1 MSSINS
7 LVNQK
12 RNKNL
17 IRRTMLAAIAGCLMS
32 VCIAFAGTVDIA
44 TNFFG
49 LVVTVIAKGLLNA
62 ADIVLEP
69 LLEITTMSTA
79 DVSRFVPG
87 FDSGN
92 NIGNFFIQAINI
104 IAYMIAGV
112 LICCHIISYLI
123 NIAHGEKVE
132 SIPKLIW
139 NAVFGIVMVICGKT
153 FLTMIFNEIV
163 APLSSA
169 LTEGVS
175 DAGGT
180 FSFSGVGSDMTGLGE
195 ITSAFDLNS
204 LATLIV
210 VLALMLIIWW
220 NLIKLVLECAER
232 YIICIFTI
240 NLSPLAFA
248 TMASENT
255 KDTARSWLQMFWSQ
269 CVLLILNIWV
279 VGIARTAL
287 NNGLFGAS
295 NTEMVK
301 WGLITYAFLKIAQ
314 RLDDMMQ
321 TAGLKI
327 TRTTGLDP
335 ISEASGVLRSIG
347 NVFGGV
353 ASVAG
358 HVAGVGKNM
367 WDAGKNI
374 GKANGV
380 EPIKSFADFMN
391 GGETSAQDGGY
402 VNNASMADKMKADA
416 VLGKETMYDRAD
428 KMASGALNADS
439 YNTDAYKQVLEDKLR
454 SAGHLD
460 DDAHVESVKIGEDG
474 KLLASAVK
482 RDEKNRVSEKSEFEI
497 GDTQEGLLDVN
508 GAKKYDSMQVAPN
521 GKSVMEEDSAM
532 GKFGL
537 RKVGEDAA
545 GNQIWE
551 AEQSVNMFGDKVK
564 DVTPDA
570 NNKVQFTIPAS
581 EIAKGR
587 KAGDSDAMTAYK
599 HFNANDDNDA
609 FKNSIR
615 DALSAETG
623 SAALNKARENEEEQ
637 AAMATRIGMTDKER
651 LADMMNPDSNADYNS
666 PNAFKAMEDHIKENA
681 QYYPAQAA
689 MLADGGHVTGM
700 HVSDGTDGNPAGSL
714 IVAIGNDQDGKNS
727 QATCTFT
734 RDEEPVPETAETPAA
749 QTNEQPVKDAD
760 AAPAPVNE
768 DAPAPVG
775 EEASAPAP
783 QSADETTAAP
793 ATETAQAPVPQDMD
807 SKVDAPAPVS
817 EEASAPAPQSADE
830 APTAPATETAQAPV
844 PQDVDSKVDAPAPVG
859 EEASAPAPQSVDET
873 ATTPVAETAQT
884 PVPQDIDSEVD
895 APAPVGEEAATPA
908 PQDVGGKADAPV
920 PASENASAPAT
931 QSADGKVAEPT
942 SADGATPASGVT
954 APAPVPAQNP
964 TTNTVNAP
972 VQGAAPVSGGTVPG
986 AANAPKTANVPGM
999 AANNMPA
1006 STAPETAATPAV
1018 NAPAPASTTGT
1029 NAPTSVP
1036 GTTPA
1041 PSTASGQ
1048 SSTAPGSG
1056 TAPTTVRPATGA
1068 GSVSAP
1074 APSASIPTAPV
1085 SGGSAGVAVAAG
1097 VAAGAVAGTAAGQ
1110 AQPVSAP
1117 ASTTVSAPGSAP
1129 TIPTESSA
1137 ASAPTSTTPAT
1148 TTPASAPESGS
1159 GTTNDGA
1166 TAPVVNHEA
1175 SAPTAPIPAT
1185 APASTQES
1193 GETASAPSTA
1203 TTPAT
1208 QITPETASAPSESD
1222 SSSAGGHA
1230 TTPNEGTTH
1239 SESSGTG
1246 SVSDVPGAGGTDT
1259 LGRSDSAPTSTNG
1272 QESGSAPAQGSGGTM
1287 SPATADTASAVPE
1300 SAPAESATTTNV
1312 ATPAPVSD
1320 TGSSEPSGDSG
1331 SSFGNDAGS
1340 SSGSA
1345 PASGES
1351 AHAPSGSGSSG
1362 SGTSVSA
1369 PASSGNTGSSSE
1381 SASSGSAN
1389 DSTDTPTSETGGTS
1403 SETVEAPAADGL
1415 PYAVGETGGS
1425 GYSEGDMPPEP
1436 ETTVETETAAT
1447 EVVQV
1452 EQAAEQQSS
1461 GSAVTE
1467 TVDEAG
1473 SESNTQNSHD
1483 DSENYSGGQNTD
1495 AEDVSE
1501 PDSADEPDTQDETED
1516 TEFDATDD
1524 AAFDVPIADGS
1535 EYYEDKAQTNS
1546 FTAPE
1551 QEMAEPEPVAE
1562 HEHESEPEQL
1572 AEQKRPPIP
1581 EAYMTSQSSVTRLSS
1596 TNGTVESDSLGMFQM
1611 TREEVADNGWTTW
1624 RILQK
1629 VDSDGSVPEY
1639 APFVVH
1645 IKPVWDPATR
1655 TSRPATFDEV
1665 ANKARSIEG
1674 FENVG
1679 PDLDADYRRSQAR
1692 QESRKNSEP
1701 RPYNGHSNGQ
1711 PHFQR
1716 YDDQKRDSHGHGKQD
1731 KKHNPFSGMGDYK
1744 RKR

>member
-1 MSSINS
+1 
-7 LVNQK
+7 
-12 RNKNL
+12 
-17 IRRTMLAAIAGCLMS
+17 MLAAVAGCLMS

-87 FDSGN
+87 FDNGN

-123 NIAHGEKVE
+123 NLAHGEKVE
-132 SIPKLIW
+132 SVPKLIW

-153 FLTMIFNEIV
+153 LLTMIFNEIV

-255 KDTARSWLQMFWSQ
+255 KDTAKSWLQMFWSQ

-428 KMASGALNADS
+428 KMASGALNTDS

-734 RDEEPVPETAETPAA
+734 RDEETASETAETPAA
-749 QTNEQPVKDAD
+749 QTNEQPVKDVD
-760 AAPAPVNE
+760 AAPAPLNE

-775 EEASAPAP
+775 
-783 QSADETTAAP
+783 
-793 ATETAQAPVPQDMD
+793 
-807 SKVDAPAPVS
+807 

-844 PQDVDSKVDAPAPVG
+844 PQDVDSKVDAHAPVG
-859 EEASAPAPQSVDET
+859 EEASAPAPQSVDAT
-873 ATTPVAETAQT
+873 ATTPIAETAQT
-884 PVPQDIDSEVD
+884 PVPQDMDSEVD
-895 APAPVGEEAATPA
+895 APAPVGEEAVTHA
-908 PQDVGGKADAPV
+908 PQDVGDKADAPV

-942 SADGATPASGVT
+942 SAGGATPASGVT
-954 APAPVPAQNP
+954 APAPAPAQNP

-1129 TIPTESSA
+1129 TIPTESGA

-1175 SAPTAPIPAT
+1175 SVPTAPIPAT

-1193 GETASAPSTA
+1193 GE
-1203 TTPAT
+1203 
-1208 QITPETASAPSESD
+1208 IASAPSESG
-1222 SSSAGGHA
+1222 SSRAGGHETA
-1230 TTPNEGTTH
+1230 PNEGTAH
-1239 SESSGTG
+1239 SESSGTD
-1246 SVSDVPGAGGTDT
+1246 SVSNVPGTDGTDT

-1272 QESGSAPAQGSGGTM
+1272 QESGSAPAQGSGGTT
-1287 SPATADTASAVPE
+1287 SPANADTASAAPE

-1351 AHAPSGSGSSG
+1351 ALAPSGSGSSG

-1381 SASSGSAN
+1381 SAPSGSAN
-1389 DSTDTPTSETGGTS
+1389 DGTDTPTSETGGTS
-1403 SETVEAPAADGL
+1403 SEKVEAPAADGL
-1415 PYAVGETGGS
+1415 PYAVGETGGA

-1452 EQAAEQQSS
+1452 EQAAEQQTS

-1495 AEDVSE
+1495 TEDVSE

-1562 HEHESEPEQL
+1562 PEHESEPEQV

-1716 YDDQKRDSHGHGKQD
+1716 YDDQKRDSHDHGKQD
-1731 KKHNPFSGMGDYK
+1731 KRHNPFGGMGDYK

>member
-1 MSSINS
+1 
-7 LVNQK
+7 
-12 RNKNL
+12 
-17 IRRTMLAAIAGCLMS
+17 MLAAVAGCLMS

-623 SAALNKARENEEEQ
+623 SAALNKARENDEEQ

-734 RDEEPVPETAETPAA
+734 RDEETASETAETPAA
-749 QTNEQPVKDAD
+749 QTNEQPVKDVD
-760 AAPAPVNE
+760 AAPAPLNE

-775 EEASAPAP
+775 
-783 QSADETTAAP
+783 
-793 ATETAQAPVPQDMD
+793 
-807 SKVDAPAPVS
+807 

-859 EEASAPAPQSVDET
+859 EEASAPAPQNVDAT
-873 ATTPVAETAQT
+873 ATTPIAETAQT
-884 PVPQDIDSEVD
+884 PVPQDMDSEVD
-895 APAPVGEEAATPA
+895 APAPVGEEAVTHA
-908 PQDVGGKADAPV
+908 PQDVGDKADAPV

-942 SADGATPASGVT
+942 SAGGATPVSGVT
-954 APAPVPAQNP
+954 APAPAPAQNP

-986 AANAPKTANVPGM
+986 TANAPKTANVPGM

-1018 NAPAPASTTGT
+1018 NTPAPASTTGA

-1036 GTTPA
+1036 GTTPT
-1041 PSTASGQ
+1041 PSTTSGQ
-1048 SSTAPGSG
+1048 SSTVPGSG
-1056 TAPTTVRPATGA
+1056 TAPAKAKPTTGA

-1074 APSASIPTAPV
+1074 APSASIPSAPV
-1085 SGGSAGVAVAAG
+1085 SGDSAG
-1097 VAAGAVAGTAAGQ
+1097 VAAGAVAGTATGQ
-1110 AQPVSAP
+1110 AHPVSAP
-1117 ASTTVSAPGSAP
+1117 ASTTVSAPGSVP
-1129 TIPTESSA
+1129 TTPTESGA
-1137 ASAPTSTTPAT
+1137 ASAPASPAPTTPT
-1148 TTPASAPESGS
+1148 HVSAPESSS
-1159 GTTNDGA
+1159 GTTNGGA
-1166 TAPVVNHEA
+1166 TTPVVNHEA

-1246 SVSDVPGAGGTDT
+1246 SVSNVPGAGGTDT
-1259 LGRSDSAPTSTNG
+1259 LGRSDSAPTSING

-1331 SSFGNDAGS
+1331 SSFGNGAGS

>member
-1 MSSINS
+1 
-7 LVNQK
+7 
-12 RNKNL
+12 
-17 IRRTMLAAIAGCLMS
+17 MLAAVAGCLMS

-87 FDSGN
+87 FDNGN

-123 NIAHGEKVE
+123 NLAHGEKVE
-132 SIPKLIW
+132 SVPKLIW

-734 RDEEPVPETAETPAA
+734 RDEETASETAETPAA
-749 QTNEQPVKDAD
+749 QTNEQPVKDVD
-760 AAPAPVNE
+760 AAPAPLNE

-775 EEASAPAP
+775 
-783 QSADETTAAP
+783 
-793 ATETAQAPVPQDMD
+793 
-807 SKVDAPAPVS
+807 

-859 EEASAPAPQSVDET
+859 EEASAPAPQSVDAT
-873 ATTPVAETAQT
+873 ATTPIAETAQT
-884 PVPQDIDSEVD
+884 PVPQDMDSEVD
-895 APAPVGEEAATPA
+895 APAPVGEEAVTHA
-908 PQDVGGKADAPV
+908 PQDVGDKAYAPV

-942 SADGATPASGVT
+942 SAGGATPVSGVT
-954 APAPVPAQNP
+954 APAPAPAQNP

-986 AANAPKTANVPGM
+986 TANAPKTANVPGM

-1018 NAPAPASTTGT
+1018 NTPAPASTTGA

-1036 GTTPA
+1036 GTTPT
-1041 PSTASGQ
+1041 PSTTSGQ
-1048 SSTAPGSG
+1048 SSTVPGSG
-1056 TAPTTVRPATGA
+1056 TAPAKAKPTTGA

-1074 APSASIPTAPV
+1074 APSASIPSAPV
-1085 SGGSAGVAVAAG
+1085 SGDSAG
-1097 VAAGAVAGTAAGQ
+1097 VAAGAVAGTATGQ
-1110 AQPVSAP
+1110 AHPVSAP
-1117 ASTTVSAPGSAP
+1117 ASTTVSAPGSVP
-1129 TIPTESSA
+1129 TTPTESGA
-1137 ASAPTSTTPAT
+1137 ASAPASPAPTTPT
-1148 TTPASAPESGS
+1148 HVSAPESGS
-1159 GTTNDGA
+1159 GTTNGGA

-1246 SVSDVPGAGGTDT
+1246 SVSNVPGAGGTDT

-1331 SSFGNDAGS
+1331 SSFGNGAGS
-1340 SSGSA
+1340 SSDSA

-1389 DSTDTPTSETGGTS
+1389 DGTDTPTSETGGTS

-1495 AEDVSE
+1495 TEDVSE

-1562 HEHESEPEQL
+1562 HEHESEPEQV

>member
-1 MSSINS
+1 
-7 LVNQK
+7 
-12 RNKNL
+12 
-17 IRRTMLAAIAGCLMS
+17 MLAAVAGCLMS

-180 FSFSGVGSDMTGLGE
+180 FSFSSVGSDMTGLGE

-599 HFNANDDNDA
+599 HFNANDDSDA

-749 QTNEQPVKDAD
+749 QTNEQPVKDVD
-760 AAPAPVNE
+760 AAPAPLNE

-775 EEASAPAP
+775 
-783 QSADETTAAP
+783 
-793 ATETAQAPVPQDMD
+793 
-807 SKVDAPAPVS
+807 

-844 PQDVDSKVDAPAPVG
+844 PQDVDSKVDAHAPVG
-859 EEASAPAPQSVDET
+859 EEASAPAPQSVDAT
-873 ATTPVAETAQT
+873 ATTPIAETAQT
-884 PVPQDIDSEVD
+884 PVPQDMDSEVD
-895 APAPVGEEAATPA
+895 APAPVGEEAVTHA
-908 PQDVGGKADAPV
+908 PQDVGDKADAPV

-942 SADGATPASGVT
+942 SAGGATPASGVT
-954 APAPVPAQNP
+954 APAPAPAQNP

-986 AANAPKTANVPGM
+986 TANAPKTANVPGM

-1018 NAPAPASTTGT
+1018 NAPAPGSTTGA

-1048 SSTAPGSG
+1048 SSTVPGSG
-1056 TAPTTVRPATGA
+1056 TAPTTVRPAAGA
-1068 GSVSAP
+1068 GSVSAQ

-1097 VAAGAVAGTAAGQ
+1097 VAAGAVAGTATGQ
-1110 AQPVSAP
+1110 AHPVSAP
-1117 ASTTVSAPGSAP
+1117 ASTTVSAPGSVP
-1129 TIPTESSA
+1129 TTPTESGA
-1137 ASAPTSTTPAT
+1137 ASAPASPAPTTPT
-1148 TTPASAPESGS
+1148 HVSAPESGS
-1159 GTTNDGA
+1159 GTTNGGA

-1230 TTPNEGTTH
+1230 TPNEGTTH

-1246 SVSDVPGAGGTDT
+1246 SVSNVPGAGGTDT

-1331 SSFGNDAGS
+1331 SSFGNGAGS

-1369 PASSGNTGSSSE
+1369 LTSSGNIGSSSE
-1381 SASSGSAN
+1381 SAPSGSVN

-1403 SETVEAPAADGL
+1403 SEKVEAPAADGL

-1436 ETTVETETAAT
+1436 ETTVKTETAAT

-1452 EQAAEQQSS
+1452 EQAAEQQS
-1461 GSAVTE
+1461 GSSTVTE

-1473 SESNTQNSHD
+1473 SESHTQNSHD

-1495 AEDVSE
+1495 TEDVPE
-1501 PDSADEPDTQDETED
+1501 PDSVDEPDTQDETED

-1524 AAFDVPIADGS
+1524 SAFDVPIADGS

-1546 FTAPE
+1546 FTAPA

-1562 HEHESEPEQL
+1562 SEPESEPEQV

-1581 EAYMTSQSSVTRLSS
+1581 EAYMTSRSSVTRLSS

-1701 RPYNGHSNGQ
+1701 RPYNGRSNGQ

>member
-1 MSSINS
+1 
-7 LVNQK
+7 
-12 RNKNL
+12 
-17 IRRTMLAAIAGCLMS
+17 MLAAVAGCLMS

-87 FDSGN
+87 FDNGN

-123 NIAHGEKVE
+123 NLAHGEKVE
-132 SIPKLIW
+132 SVPKLIW

-153 FLTMIFNEIV
+153 LLTMIFNEIV

-255 KDTARSWLQMFWSQ
+255 KDTAKSWLQMFWSQ

-551 AEQSVNMFGDKVK
+551 AEQSVNMFGDKVE

-775 EEASAPAP
+775 EEASAP
-783 QSADETTAAP
+783 
-793 ATETAQAPVPQDMD
+793 V
-807 SKVDAPAPVS
+807 
-817 EEASAPAPQSADE
+817 PQSADE

-895 APAPVGEEAATPA
+895 APAPVGEEAVTHA

-942 SADGATPASGVT
+942 SAGGATPASGLT
-954 APAPVPAQNP
+954 APAPAPAQNP

-986 AANAPKTANVPGM
+986 TANAPKTANVPGM

-1018 NAPAPASTTGT
+1018 NATAPGSTTGA

-1048 SSTAPGSG
+1048 SSTVPGSG
-1056 TAPTTVRPATGA
+1056 TAPTTVRPAAGA
-1068 GSVSAP
+1068 GSVSAQ

-1097 VAAGAVAGTAAGQ
+1097 VAAGAVTGTATGQ
-1110 AQPVSAP
+1110 AHPVSAP
-1117 ASTTVSAPGSAP
+1117 ASTTVSAPGSVP
-1129 TIPTESSA
+1129 TTPTESGA
-1137 ASAPTSTTPAT
+1137 ASAPASPAPTTPT
-1148 TTPASAPESGS
+1148 HVSAPESGS
-1159 GTTNDGA
+1159 GTTNGGA

-1246 SVSDVPGAGGTDT
+1246 SVSNVPG
-1259 LGRSDSAPTSTNG
+1259 
-1272 QESGSAPAQGSGGTM
+1272 
-1287 SPATADTASAVPE
+1287 
-1300 SAPAESATTTNV
+1300 
-1312 ATPAPVSD
+1312 
-1320 TGSSEPSGDSG
+1320 
-1331 SSFGNDAGS
+1331 AGS

-1351 AHAPSGSGSSG
+1351 AHVPSGSGSSG

-1369 PASSGNTGSSSE
+1369 PASSGNTDSSSE

-1436 ETTVETETAAT
+1436 ETTVKTETAAT

-1452 EQAAEQQSS
+1452 EQAAEQQTS

-1473 SESNTQNSHD
+1473 SESHTQNSHD

-1495 AEDVSE
+1495 TEDVSE

-1562 HEHESEPEQL
+1562 HEHESEPEQV

>member
-1 MSSINS
+1 
-7 LVNQK
+7 
-12 RNKNL
+12 
-17 IRRTMLAAIAGCLMS
+17 MLAAVAGCLMS

-153 FLTMIFNEIV
+153 LLTMIFNEIV

-255 KDTARSWLQMFWSQ
+255 KDTAKSWLQMFWSQ

-428 KMASGALNADS
+428 KMASGALNTDS

-793 ATETAQAPVPQDMD
+793 ATETAQTPVPQDMD
-807 SKVDAPAPVS
+807 S
-817 EEASAPAPQSADE
+817 E
-830 APTAPATETAQAPV
+830 
-844 PQDVDSKVDAPAPVG
+844 VDAPAPVG

-1006 STAPETAATPAV
+1006 STAHETAATPAV

-1129 TIPTESSA
+1129 TIPTESGA
-1137 ASAPTSTTPAT
+1137 ASALTSTTPAT

-1175 SAPTAPIPAT
+1175 SVPTAPIPAT

-1193 GETASAPSTA
+1193 GE
-1203 TTPAT
+1203 
-1208 QITPETASAPSESD
+1208 IASAPSESG
-1222 SSSAGGHA
+1222 SSRAGGHETA
-1230 TTPNEGTTH
+1230 PNEGTAH
-1239 SESSGTG
+1239 SESSGTD
-1246 SVSDVPGAGGTDT
+1246 SVSNVPGTDGTDT

-1272 QESGSAPAQGSGGTM
+1272 QESGSAPAQGSGGTT
-1287 SPATADTASAVPE
+1287 SPANADTASAAPE
-1300 SAPAESATTTNV
+1300 SAPAESAATTNV

-1331 SSFGNDAGS
+1331 SSFGNGAGS

-1351 AHAPSGSGSSG
+1351 ALAPSGSGSSG

-1369 PASSGNTGSSSE
+1369 PASSGNTDSSSE
-1381 SASSGSAN
+1381 SAPSGSAN
-1389 DSTDTPTSETGGTS
+1389 DGTDTPTSETGGTS
-1403 SETVEAPAADGL
+1403 SEKVEAPAADGL
-1415 PYAVGETGGS
+1415 PYAVGETGGA

-1436 ETTVETETAAT
+1436 ETTVETETDAT

-1452 EQAAEQQSS
+1452 EQAAEQQTS

-1473 SESNTQNSHD
+1473 SESHTQNSHD

-1495 AEDVSE
+1495 TEDVSE

-1562 HEHESEPEQL
+1562 PEPESEPEQV

-1701 RPYNGHSNGQ
+1701 RPYNGRSNGQ

>member
-17 IRRTMLAAIAGCLMS
+17 IRRTMLAAVAGCLMS

-727 QATCTFT
+727 RATCTFT

-749 QTNEQPVKDAD
+749 QTNEQPVKDVD
-760 AAPAPVNE
+760 AAPAPLNE

-775 EEASAPAP
+775 
-783 QSADETTAAP
+783 
-793 ATETAQAPVPQDMD
+793 
-807 SKVDAPAPVS
+807 

-859 EEASAPAPQSVDET
+859 EEASAPAPQSVDAT
-873 ATTPVAETAQT
+873 ATTPIAETAQT
-884 PVPQDIDSEVD
+884 PVPQDMDSEVD
-895 APAPVGEEAATPA
+895 APAPVGEEAVTHA
-908 PQDVGGKADAPV
+908 PQDVGDKADAPV

-942 SADGATPASGVT
+942 SSGGATPASGVT
-954 APAPVPAQNP
+954 APAPAPAQNP

-986 AANAPKTANVPGM
+986 TANAPKTANVPGM

-1018 NAPAPASTTGT
+1018 NAPAPGSTTGA

-1048 SSTAPGSG
+1048 SSTVPGSG
-1056 TAPTTVRPATGA
+1056 TAPTTVRPAAGA
-1068 GSVSAP
+1068 GSVSAQ

-1097 VAAGAVAGTAAGQ
+1097 VAAGAVAGTATGQ
-1110 AQPVSAP
+1110 AHPVSAP
-1117 ASTTVSAPGSAP
+1117 ASTTVSAPGSVP
-1129 TIPTESSA
+1129 TTPTESGA
-1137 ASAPTSTTPAT
+1137 ASAPASPAPTTPT
-1148 TTPASAPESGS
+1148 HVSAPESGS
-1159 GTTNDGA
+1159 GTTNGGA

-1193 GETASAPSTA
+1193 GETASTPSTA

-1246 SVSDVPGAGGTDT
+1246 SVSNVPGAGGTDT

-1331 SSFGNDAGS
+1331 SSFGNGAGS

-1389 DSTDTPTSETGGTS
+1389 DSTNTPTSETGGTS

-1452 EQAAEQQSS
+1452 EQAAEQQTS

-1473 SESNTQNSHD
+1473 SESHTQNSHD

-1495 AEDVSE
+1495 TEDVSE
-1501 PDSADEPDTQDETED
+1501 PDSADEPDTQDKTED

-1551 QEMAEPEPVAE
+1551 QEIAEPEPVAGPE
-1562 HEHESEPEQL
+1562 PESETEQV

-1679 PDLDADYRRSQAR
+1679 PDLDADYRRSLAR

-1701 RPYNGHSNGQ
+1701 RPYNGRSNGQ
-1711 PHFQR
+1711 PHFQQ

>member
-1 MSSINS
+1 
-7 LVNQK
+7 
-12 RNKNL
+12 
-17 IRRTMLAAIAGCLMS
+17 MLAAVAGCLMS

-153 FLTMIFNEIV
+153 FLAMIFNEIV

-180 FSFSGVGSDMTGLGE
+180 FSFSSVGSDMTGLGE

-327 TRTTGLDP
+327 TGTTGLDP

-734 RDEEPVPETAETPAA
+734 RDEEQVPETAETPAA

-775 EEASAPAP
+775 EEASAP
-783 QSADETTAAP
+783 
-793 ATETAQAPVPQDMD
+793 V
-807 SKVDAPAPVS
+807 
-817 EEASAPAPQSADE
+817 PQSADE

-895 APAPVGEEAATPA
+895 TPAPVGEEAATPA
-908 PQDVGGKADAPV
+908 PQDVGGKANAPV
-920 PASENASAPAT
+920 PASENASAPA
-931 QSADGKVAEPT
+931 
-942 SADGATPASGVT
+942 PA
-954 APAPVPAQNP
+954 PAQNS

-986 AANAPKTANVPGM
+986 TANAPKTANVPGM

-1018 NAPAPASTTGT
+1018 NAPAPASTTGA

-1048 SSTAPGSG
+1048 SSTVPGSG
-1056 TAPTTVRPATGA
+1056 TAPAMVRPAAGA

-1110 AQPVSAP
+1110 AQPVSTP
-1117 ASTTVSAPGSAP
+1117 ASTTVSAPGSTP
-1129 TIPTESSA
+1129 TTPTESGT
-1137 ASAPTSTTPAT
+1137 ASAPASTTPAAPT
-1148 TTPASAPESGS
+1148 HVSAPESGS

-1166 TAPVVNHEA
+1166 TVPVVNHEA
-1175 SAPTAPIPAT
+1175 SVPTAPIHAT

-1193 GETASAPSTA
+1193 GETAPAPSTA
-1203 TTPAT
+1203 TTHAT
-1208 QITPETASAPSESD
+1208 QITPETASAPSESG
-1222 SSSAGGHA
+1222 SSPAGGHA
-1230 TTPNEGTTH
+1230 TAPNEGTTH

-1246 SVSDVPGAGGTDT
+1246 SVSNAPSADGTDT

-1272 QESGSAPAQGSGGTM
+1272 QESGSAPAQGSGGTT
-1287 SPATADTASAVPE
+1287 SPATADTASAAPE
-1300 SAPAESATTTNV
+1300 SAPAESVTTTNV
-1312 ATPAPVSD
+1312 ATLAPASD
-1320 TGSSEPSGDSG
+1320 TGSSEPSGNS
-1331 SSFGNDAGS
+1331 GS
-1340 SSGSA
+1340 SSGNGA
-1345 PASGES
+1345 
-1351 AHAPSGSGSSG
+1351 GSSG

-1369 PASSGNTGSSSE
+1369 PASSGNIGSSSE
-1381 SASSGSAN
+1381 SAPFGSVN
-1389 DSTDTPTSETGGTS
+1389 DSTDTLTSETGGTS
-1403 SETVEAPAADGL
+1403 SEKVEAPAADGL

-1436 ETTVETETAAT
+1436 ETTVKTETAAT

-1452 EQAAEQQSS
+1452 EQAAEQQS
-1461 GSAVTE
+1461 GSSTVTE

-1473 SESNTQNSHD
+1473 SESHTQNSHD
-1483 DSENYSGGQNTD
+1483 DSENYSDGQNTD
-1495 AEDVSE
+1495 TEDVPE
-1501 PDSADEPDTQDETED
+1501 PDSVDEPDTQDETED

-1524 AAFDVPIADGS
+1524 SAFDVPIADGS

-1546 FTAPE
+1546 FTAPA

-1562 HEHESEPEQL
+1562 SEPESEPEQV

-1701 RPYNGHSNGQ
+1701 RPYNGRSNGQ

-1716 YDDQKRDSHGHGKQD
+1716 YDDQKRDSQGHGKQNKRND
-1731 KKHNPFSGMGDYK
+1731 PFSGIDDYK

>member
-1 MSSINS
+1 
-7 LVNQK
+7 
-12 RNKNL
+12 
-17 IRRTMLAAIAGCLMS
+17 MS

-255 KDTARSWLQMFWSQ
+255 KDTVRSWLQMFWSQ

-279 VGIARTAL
+279 VGIARTAM

-301 WGLITYAFLKIAQ
+301 WGLITYAFLRIAQ

-599 HFNANDDNDA
+599 HFNANDDSDA

-749 QTNEQPVKDAD
+749 QTNEQPVKDVD
-760 AAPAPVNE
+760 AAPAPLNE

-775 EEASAPAP
+775 
-783 QSADETTAAP
+783 
-793 ATETAQAPVPQDMD
+793 
-807 SKVDAPAPVS
+807 

-844 PQDVDSKVDAPAPVG
+844 PQDVDSKVDAHAPVG
-859 EEASAPAPQSVDET
+859 EEASAPAPQSVDAT
-873 ATTPVAETAQT
+873 ATTPIAETAQT
-884 PVPQDIDSEVD
+884 SVPQDMDSEVD
-895 APAPVGEEAATPA
+895 APAPVGEEAVTHA
-908 PQDVGGKADAPV
+908 PQDVGDKADAPV

-942 SADGATPASGVT
+942 SAGGATPASGVT
-954 APAPVPAQNP
+954 APAPAPAQNP

-986 AANAPKTANVPGM
+986 VANAPKTANVPGM

-1048 SSTAPGSG
+1048 SSTVPGSG
-1056 TAPTTVRPATGA
+1056 TAPTTVRPAAGA
-1068 GSVSAP
+1068 GSVSAQ

-1097 VAAGAVAGTAAGQ
+1097 VAAGAVAGTATGQ
-1110 AQPVSAP
+1110 AHPVSAP
-1117 ASTTVSAPGSAP
+1117 ASTTVSAPGSVP
-1129 TIPTESSA
+1129 TTPTESGA
-1137 ASAPTSTTPAT
+1137 ASAPASPAPTTPT
-1148 TTPASAPESGS
+1148 HVSAPESGS
-1159 GTTNDGA
+1159 GTTNGGA

-1193 GETASAPSTA
+1193 GEAASAPSTA

-1246 SVSDVPGAGGTDT
+1246 SVSNVPGAGGTDT

-1331 SSFGNDAGS
+1331 SSFGNGAGS

-1369 PASSGNTGSSSE
+1369 LTSSGNTGSSSE

-1389 DSTDTPTSETGGTS
+1389 DSTDTPTSESGGTS

-1452 EQAAEQQSS
+1452 EQAAEQQNS

-1501 PDSADEPDTQDETED
+1501 PDSADEPDMQDETED

-1562 HEHESEPEQL
+1562 HEHESEPEQV

>member
-1 MSSINS
+1 
-7 LVNQK
+7 
-12 RNKNL
+12 
-17 IRRTMLAAIAGCLMS
+17 MLAAVAGCLMS

-62 ADIVLEP
+62 ADIVLKP

-734 RDEEPVPETAETPAA
+734 RDEETASETAETPAA
-749 QTNEQPVKDAD
+749 QTNEQPVKDVD
-760 AAPAPVNE
+760 AAPAPLNE

-775 EEASAPAP
+775 
-783 QSADETTAAP
+783 
-793 ATETAQAPVPQDMD
+793 
-807 SKVDAPAPVS
+807 

-859 EEASAPAPQSVDET
+859 EEASAPAPQSVDAT
-873 ATTPVAETAQT
+873 ATTPIAETAQT
-884 PVPQDIDSEVD
+884 PVPQDMDSEVD
-895 APAPVGEEAATPA
+895 APAPVGEEAVTHA
-908 PQDVGGKADAPV
+908 PQDVGDKADAPV

-942 SADGATPASGVT
+942 SAGGATPASGVT
-954 APAPVPAQNP
+954 APAPAPAQNP

-986 AANAPKTANVPGM
+986 TANAPKTANVPGM

-1018 NAPAPASTTGT
+1018 NAPAPGSTTGA

-1048 SSTAPGSG
+1048 SSTVPGSG
-1056 TAPTTVRPATGA
+1056 TAPTTVRPAAGA
-1068 GSVSAP
+1068 GSVSAQ

-1097 VAAGAVAGTAAGQ
+1097 VAAGAVAGTATGQ
-1110 AQPVSAP
+1110 AHPVSAP
-1117 ASTTVSAPGSAP
+1117 ASTTVSAPGSVP
-1129 TIPTESSA
+1129 TTPTESGA
-1137 ASAPTSTTPAT
+1137 ASAPASPAPTTPT
-1148 TTPASAPESGS
+1148 HVSAPESGS
-1159 GTTNDGA
+1159 GTTNGGA

-1362 SGTSVSA
+1362 SGTSVST

>member
-1 MSSINS
+1 
-7 LVNQK
+7 
-12 RNKNL
+12 
-17 IRRTMLAAIAGCLMS
+17 MLAAVAGCLMS

-749 QTNEQPVKDAD
+749 QTNEQPVKDVD
-760 AAPAPVNE
+760 AAPAPLNE

-775 EEASAPAP
+775 
-783 QSADETTAAP
+783 
-793 ATETAQAPVPQDMD
+793 
-807 SKVDAPAPVS
+807 

-859 EEASAPAPQSVDET
+859 EEASAPAPQSVDAT
-873 ATTPVAETAQT
+873 ATTPIAETAQT
-884 PVPQDIDSEVD
+884 PVPQDMDSEVD
-895 APAPVGEEAATPA
+895 APAPVGEEAVTPA

-931 QSADGKVAEPT
+931 QSTDGKVAEPT
-942 SADGATPASGVT
+942 SAGGATPASGVT
-954 APAPVPAQNP
+954 TPAPAPAQNP

-986 AANAPKTANVPGM
+986 TANAPKTANVPGM

-1018 NAPAPASTTGT
+1018 NTPAPASTTGA

-1048 SSTAPGSG
+1048 SSTVPGSG
-1056 TAPTTVRPATGA
+1056 TAPTTVRPAAGA
-1068 GSVSAP
+1068 GSVSAQ

-1097 VAAGAVAGTAAGQ
+1097 VAAGAVAGTATGQ
-1110 AQPVSAP
+1110 AHPVFAP
-1117 ASTTVSAPGSAP
+1117 ASTTVSAPGSVP
-1129 TIPTESSA
+1129 TTPTESGA
-1137 ASAPTSTTPAT
+1137 ASAPASPAPTTPT
-1148 TTPASAPESGS
+1148 HVSAPESGS
-1159 GTTNDGA
+1159 GTTNGGA

-1246 SVSDVPGAGGTDT
+1246 SVSNVPGAGGTDT

-1596 TNGTVESDSLGMFQM
+1596 TNGTIESDSLGMFQM

>member
-1 MSSINS
+1 
-7 LVNQK
+7 
-12 RNKNL
+12 
-17 IRRTMLAAIAGCLMS
+17 MS

-255 KDTARSWLQMFWSQ
+255 KDTAKSWLQMFWSQ

-295 NTEMVK
+295 NSEMVK

-749 QTNEQPVKDAD
+749 QTNEQPVKDTDA
-760 AAPAPVNE
+760 AAPAPVSE

-783 QSADETTAAP
+783 QSADETAAAP

-807 SKVDAPAPVS
+807 SKVDTPAPVS
-817 EEASAPAPQSADE
+817 
-830 APTAPATETAQAPV
+830 
-844 PQDVDSKVDAPAPVG
+844 

-873 ATTPVAETAQT
+873 ATTPAAETAQA
-884 PVPQDIDSEVD
+884 PVPQDMDSKVD
-895 APAPVGEEAATPA
+895 APTPVGEEAPTPA

-942 SADGATPASGVT
+942 SAGGATPAPGVT
-954 APAPVPAQNP
+954 APTAAPAQNH
-964 TTNTVNAP
+964 TTSTVNAP
-972 VQGAAPVSGGTVPG
+972 VQGTAPVSGGTVPG
-986 AANAPKTANVPGM
+986 TANAPKTANVPGM

-1048 SSTAPGSG
+1048 SSTVPGSG
-1056 TAPTTVRPATGA
+1056 TAPTTVRPAAGA

-1085 SGGSAGVAVAAG
+1085 SGSSAGVAAAAG

-1110 AQPVSAP
+1110 AQPVSTP
-1117 ASTTVSAPGSAP
+1117 ASTTVSAPGSVP
-1129 TIPTESSA
+1129 TTPTESGA
-1137 ASAPTSTTPAT
+1137 ASAPASPVPTTPT
-1148 TTPASAPESGS
+1148 HVSTPESGS
-1159 GTTNDGA
+1159 GTTNGGA

-1193 GETASAPSTA
+1193 GETAPAPSSA

-1208 QITPETASAPSESD
+1208 QITPETASAPSESNAP
-1222 SSSAGGHA
+1222 SAGGDA
-1230 TTPNEGTTH
+1230 TAPNEGTAH

-1246 SVSDVPGAGGTDT
+1246 GVSNVPGADSADT
-1259 LGRSDSAPTSTNG
+1259 LGRSDSAPTSTSG
-1272 QESGSAPAQGSGGTM
+1272 QESSSAPAQGSGGTT
-1287 SPATADTASAVPE
+1287 SPATVDTTSAAPE

-1312 ATPAPVSD
+1312 ATPAPASD
-1320 TGSSEPSGDSG
+1320 TGSSEPSGSSG
-1331 SSFGNDAGS
+1331 SSSDNGAGS

-1369 PASSGNTGSSSE
+1369 PTSSGDTGSSSE
-1381 SASSGSAN
+1381 SAPSGSVN

-1403 SETVEAPAADGL
+1403 SEKVEAPAADGL

-1436 ETTVETETAAT
+1436 ETTVKTETAAT

-1452 EQAAEQQSS
+1452 EQAAEQQS
-1461 GSAVTE
+1461 GSSTVTE

-1473 SESNTQNSHD
+1473 SESHTQNSHD

-1495 AEDVSE
+1495 TEDVPE
-1501 PDSADEPDTQDETED
+1501 PDSVDEPDTQDETED

-1524 AAFDVPIADGS
+1524 SAFDVPIADGS

-1546 FTAPE
+1546 FTAPA

-1562 HEHESEPEQL
+1562 SEPESEPEQV

-1581 EAYMTSQSSVTRLSS
+1581 EAYMTSQSSITRLSS

-1679 PDLDADYRRSQAR
+1679 PDLDADYRMSQAR

-1701 RPYNGHSNGQ
+1701 RPYNGRSNGQ

-1731 KKHNPFSGMGDYK
+1731 KRHNPFSGMGDYN

>member
-1 MSSINS
+1 
-7 LVNQK
+7 
-12 RNKNL
+12 
-17 IRRTMLAAIAGCLMS
+17 MLAAVAGCLMS

-749 QTNEQPVKDAD
+749 QTNEQPVKDVD
-760 AAPAPVNE
+760 AAPAPLNE

-775 EEASAPAP
+775 
-783 QSADETTAAP
+783 
-793 ATETAQAPVPQDMD
+793 
-807 SKVDAPAPVS
+807 

-859 EEASAPAPQSVDET
+859 EEASAPAPQSVDAT
-873 ATTPVAETAQT
+873 ATTPIAETAQT
-884 PVPQDIDSEVD
+884 PVPQDMDSEVD
-895 APAPVGEEAATPA
+895 TPAPVGEEAVTPA

-931 QSADGKVAEPT
+931 QSADGRVAEPT
-942 SADGATPASGVT
+942 SAGGATPASGVT

-986 AANAPKTANVPGM
+986 TANAPKTANVPGM

-1018 NAPAPASTTGT
+1018 NAQAPASTTGA

-1048 SSTAPGSG
+1048 SSTVPGSG
-1056 TAPTTVRPATGA
+1056 TAPTTVRPAAGA

-1074 APSASIPTAPV
+1074 VPSASIPTAPV

-1097 VAAGAVAGTAAGQ
+1097 VAAGAVAGTATGQ
-1110 AQPVSAP
+1110 AHPVSAP
-1117 ASTTVSAPGSAP
+1117 ASTTVSAPGSVP
-1129 TIPTESSA
+1129 TTPTESGA
-1137 ASAPTSTTPAT
+1137 ASAPASPAPTTPT
-1148 TTPASAPESGS
+1148 HVSAPESGS
-1159 GTTNDGA
+1159 GTTNGGA

-1203 TTPAT
+1203 TTSAT

-1230 TTPNEGTTH
+1230 TAPNEGTTH
-1239 SESSGTG
+1239 SESSGTD
-1246 SVSDVPGAGGTDT
+1246 SVSNVPGADGTDT
-1259 LGRSDSAPTSTNG
+1259 LGRSDSASTSTNG

-1331 SSFGNDAGS
+1331 SSFGNGAGS

-1369 PASSGNTGSSSE
+1369 LTSSGNTGSSSE
-1381 SASSGSAN
+1381 SAPSGSAN
-1389 DSTDTPTSETGGTS
+1389 DGTDTPTSETGGTS
-1403 SETVEAPAADGL
+1403 SEKVEAPAADGL
-1415 PYAVGETGGS
+1415 PYAVGETGGA

-1495 AEDVSE
+1495 TEDVSE

-1524 AAFDVPIADGS
+1524 ATFDVPIADGS

-1562 HEHESEPEQL
+1562 HEHESEPEQV

>member
-1 MSSINS
+1 
-7 LVNQK
+7 
-12 RNKNL
+12 
-17 IRRTMLAAIAGCLMS
+17 MS

-255 KDTARSWLQMFWSQ
+255 KDTAKSWLQMFWSQ

-428 KMASGALNADS
+428 KMASGALNTDS

-760 AAPAPVNE
+760 AAPAPLNE

-775 EEASAPAP
+775 
-783 QSADETTAAP
+783 
-793 ATETAQAPVPQDMD
+793 
-807 SKVDAPAPVS
+807 

-859 EEASAPAPQSVDET
+859 EEASAPAPQSVDAT
-873 ATTPVAETAQT
+873 ATTPIAETAQT
-884 PVPQDIDSEVD
+884 PVPQDMDSEVD
-895 APAPVGEEAATPA
+895 APAPVGEEAVTHA
-908 PQDVGGKADAPV
+908 PQDVGDKADAPV

-942 SADGATPASGVT
+942 SAGGATPASGVT
-954 APAPVPAQNP
+954 APAPAPAQNP

-986 AANAPKTANVPGM
+986 TANAPKTANVPGM

-1018 NAPAPASTTGT
+1018 NAPAPGSTTGA

-1048 SSTAPGSG
+1048 SSTVPGSG
-1056 TAPTTVRPATGA
+1056 TAPTTVRPAAGA
-1068 GSVSAP
+1068 GSVSAQ

-1097 VAAGAVAGTAAGQ
+1097 VAAGAVAGTATGQ
-1110 AQPVSAP
+1110 AHPVSAP
-1117 ASTTVSAPGSAP
+1117 ASTTVSAPGSVP
-1129 TIPTESSA
+1129 TTPTESGA
-1137 ASAPTSTTPAT
+1137 ASAPASPAPTTPT
-1148 TTPASAPESGS
+1148 HVSAPESGS
-1159 GTTNDGA
+1159 GTTNGGA

-1246 SVSDVPGAGGTDT
+1246 SVSNVPGAGGTDT

-1331 SSFGNDAGS
+1331 SSFGNGAGS
-1340 SSGSA
+1340 SSDSA

-1351 AHAPSGSGSSG
+1351 AHVPSGSGSSG

-1369 PASSGNTGSSSE
+1369 PASSGNTDSSSE
-1381 SASSGSAN
+1381 SAPSGSAN
-1389 DSTDTPTSETGGTS
+1389 DGTDTPTSETGGTS
-1403 SETVEAPAADGL
+1403 SEKVEAPAADGL
-1415 PYAVGETGGS
+1415 PYAVGETGEA

-1436 ETTVETETAAT
+1436 ETTVKTETDAT

-1452 EQAAEQQSS
+1452 EQAAEQQTS

-1473 SESNTQNSHD
+1473 SESHTQNSHD

-1495 AEDVSE
+1495 TEDVSE

-1546 FTAPE
+1546 FTTPE

-1562 HEHESEPEQL
+1562 PEPESEPEQV

-1701 RPYNGHSNGQ
+1701 RPYNGRSNGQ

>member
-1 MSSINS
+1 
-7 LVNQK
+7 
-12 RNKNL
+12 
-17 IRRTMLAAIAGCLMS
+17 MS

-87 FDSGN
+87 FDNGN

-123 NIAHGEKVE
+123 NLAHGEKVE
-132 SIPKLIW
+132 SVPKLIW

-734 RDEEPVPETAETPAA
+734 RDEETASETAETPAA
-749 QTNEQPVKDAD
+749 QTNEQPVKDVD
-760 AAPAPVNE
+760 AAPAPLNE

-775 EEASAPAP
+775 
-783 QSADETTAAP
+783 
-793 ATETAQAPVPQDMD
+793 
-807 SKVDAPAPVS
+807 

-830 APTAPATETAQAPV
+830 APTAPATETAQ
-844 PQDVDSKVDAPAPVG
+844 
-859 EEASAPAPQSVDET
+859 
-873 ATTPVAETAQT
+873 T
-884 PVPQDIDSEVD
+884 PVPQDMDSEVD
-895 APAPVGEEAATPA
+895 APAPVGEEAVTHA
-908 PQDVGGKADAPV
+908 PQDVGDKAYAPV

-942 SADGATPASGVT
+942 SAGGATPVSGVT
-954 APAPVPAQNP
+954 APAPAPAQNP

-986 AANAPKTANVPGM
+986 TANAPKTANVPGM

-1018 NAPAPASTTGT
+1018 NTPAPASTTGA

-1036 GTTPA
+1036 GTTPT
-1041 PSTASGQ
+1041 PSTTSGQ
-1048 SSTAPGSG
+1048 SSTVPGSG
-1056 TAPTTVRPATGA
+1056 TAPAKAKPTTGA

-1074 APSASIPTAPV
+1074 APSASIPSAPV
-1085 SGGSAGVAVAAG
+1085 SGDSAG
-1097 VAAGAVAGTAAGQ
+1097 VAAGAVAGTATGQ
-1110 AQPVSAP
+1110 AHPVSAP
-1117 ASTTVSAPGSAP
+1117 ASTTVSAPGSVP
-1129 TIPTESSA
+1129 TTPTESGA
-1137 ASAPTSTTPAT
+1137 ASAPASPAPTTPT
-1148 TTPASAPESGS
+1148 HVSAPESGS
-1159 GTTNDGA
+1159 GTTNGGA

-1246 SVSDVPGAGGTDT
+1246 SVSNVPGAGGTDT
-1259 LGRSDSAPTSTNG
+1259 LGRSDSAPTSING

-1331 SSFGNDAGS
+1331 SSFGNGAGS

-1495 AEDVSE
+1495 TEDVSE

-1562 HEHESEPEQL
+1562 HEHESEPEQV

>member
-1 MSSINS
+1 
-7 LVNQK
+7 
-12 RNKNL
+12 
-17 IRRTMLAAIAGCLMS
+17 MLAAVAGCLMS

-599 HFNANDDNDA
+599 HFNANDDSDA

-749 QTNEQPVKDAD
+749 QTNEQPVKDVN
-760 AAPAPVNE
+760 AAPAPLNE

-775 EEASAPAP
+775 
-783 QSADETTAAP
+783 
-793 ATETAQAPVPQDMD
+793 
-807 SKVDAPAPVS
+807 

-844 PQDVDSKVDAPAPVG
+844 PQDVDSKVDAHAPVG
-859 EEASAPAPQSVDET
+859 EEASAPAPQSVDAT
-873 ATTPVAETAQT
+873 ATTPIAETAQT
-884 PVPQDIDSEVD
+884 PVPQDMDSEVD
-895 APAPVGEEAATPA
+895 APAPVGEEAVTHA
-908 PQDVGGKADAPV
+908 PQDVGDKADAPV

-942 SADGATPASGVT
+942 SAGGATPASGVT
-954 APAPVPAQNP
+954 APAPAPAQNP

-986 AANAPKTANVPGM
+986 TANAPKTANVPGM

-1018 NAPAPASTTGT
+1018 NAPAPGSTTGA

-1048 SSTAPGSG
+1048 SSTVPGSG
-1056 TAPTTVRPATGA
+1056 TAPTTVRPAAGA
-1068 GSVSAP
+1068 GSVSAQ

-1097 VAAGAVAGTAAGQ
+1097 VAAGAVAGTATGQ
-1110 AQPVSAP
+1110 AHPVSAP
-1117 ASTTVSAPGSAP
+1117 ASTTVSAPGSVP
-1129 TIPTESSA
+1129 TTPTESGA
-1137 ASAPTSTTPAT
+1137 ASAPASPAPTTPT
-1148 TTPASAPESGS
+1148 HVSAPESGS
-1159 GTTNDGA
+1159 GTTNGGA

-1246 SVSDVPGAGGTDT
+1246 SVSNVPGAGGTDT

-1331 SSFGNDAGS
+1331 SSFGNGAGS

-1369 PASSGNTGSSSE
+1369 LTSSGNIGSSSE
-1381 SASSGSAN
+1381 SAPSGSVN

-1403 SETVEAPAADGL
+1403 SEKVEAPAADGL

-1436 ETTVETETAAT
+1436 ETTVKTETAAT

-1452 EQAAEQQSS
+1452 EQAAEQQS
-1461 GSAVTE
+1461 GSSTVTE

-1473 SESNTQNSHD
+1473 SESHTQNSHD
-1483 DSENYSGGQNTD
+1483 DSENYSDGQNTD
-1495 AEDVSE
+1495 TEDVPE

-1562 HEHESEPEQL
+1562 PEPESEPEQV

-1701 RPYNGHSNGQ
+1701 RPYNGRSNGQ

>member
-1 MSSINS
+1 
-7 LVNQK
+7 
-12 RNKNL
+12 
-17 IRRTMLAAIAGCLMS
+17 MLAAVAGCLMS

-139 NAVFGIVMVICGKT
+139 NAVFSIVMVICGKT

-734 RDEEPVPETAETPAA
+734 RDEETASETAETPAA
-749 QTNEQPVKDAD
+749 QTNEQPVKDVD
-760 AAPAPVNE
+760 AAPAPLNE

-775 EEASAPAP
+775 
-783 QSADETTAAP
+783 
-793 ATETAQAPVPQDMD
+793 
-807 SKVDAPAPVS
+807 

-859 EEASAPAPQSVDET
+859 EEASAPAPQSVDAT
-873 ATTPVAETAQT
+873 ATTPIAETAQT
-884 PVPQDIDSEVD
+884 PVPQDMDSEVD
-895 APAPVGEEAATPA
+895 APAPVGEEAVTHA
-908 PQDVGGKADAPV
+908 PQDVGDKAYAPV

-942 SADGATPASGVT
+942 SAGGATPVSGVT
-954 APAPVPAQNP
+954 APAPAPAQNP

-986 AANAPKTANVPGM
+986 TANAPKTANVPGM

-1018 NAPAPASTTGT
+1018 NTPAPASTTGA

-1036 GTTPA
+1036 GTTPT
-1041 PSTASGQ
+1041 PSTTSGQ
-1048 SSTAPGSG
+1048 SSTVPGSG
-1056 TAPTTVRPATGA
+1056 TAPAKAKPTTGA

-1074 APSASIPTAPV
+1074 APSASIPSAPV
-1085 SGGSAGVAVAAG
+1085 SGDSAG
-1097 VAAGAVAGTAAGQ
+1097 VAAGAVAGTATGQ
-1110 AQPVSAP
+1110 AHPVSAP
-1117 ASTTVSAPGSAP
+1117 ASTTVSAPGSVP
-1129 TIPTESSA
+1129 TTPTESGA
-1137 ASAPTSTTPAT
+1137 ASAPASPAPTTPT
-1148 TTPASAPESGS
+1148 HVSAPESGS
-1159 GTTNDGA
+1159 GTTNGGA

-1246 SVSDVPGAGGTDT
+1246 SVSNVPGAGGTDT
-1259 LGRSDSAPTSTNG
+1259 LGRSDSAPTSING

-1331 SSFGNDAGS
+1331 SSFGNGAGS

-1562 HEHESEPEQL
+1562 HEHESEPEQV

-1701 RPYNGHSNGQ
+1701 RPYNGRSNGQ

-1716 YDDQKRDSHGHGKQD
+1716 YDDQKRDSQGHGKQN
-1731 KKHNPFSGMGDYK
+1731 KRNNPFSGMDDYK

>member
-1 MSSINS
+1 
-7 LVNQK
+7 
-12 RNKNL
+12 
-17 IRRTMLAAIAGCLMS
+17 MLAAVAGCLMS

-123 NIAHGEKVE
+123 NLAHGEKVE
-132 SIPKLIW
+132 SVPKLIW

-153 FLTMIFNEIV
+153 LLTMIFNEIV

-255 KDTARSWLQMFWSQ
+255 KDTAKSWLQMFWSQ

-347 NVFGGV
+347 NVFGCV

-374 GKANGV
+374 GKANGI

-760 AAPAPVNE
+760 AAPAPLNE
-768 DAPAPVG
+768 DASAPVG
-775 EEASAPAP
+775 EEASAPAL
-783 QSADETTAAP
+783 QSADET
-793 ATETAQAPVPQDMD
+793 
-807 SKVDAPAPVS
+807 
-817 EEASAPAPQSADE
+817 
-830 APTAPATETAQAPV
+830 PTAPATETAQAPV
-844 PQDVDSKVDAPAPVG
+844 PQDVDSKGDAPAPVG

-895 APAPVGEEAATPA
+895 APAPVGEEAATHA

-1129 TIPTESSA
+1129 TIPTESGA

-1175 SAPTAPIPAT
+1175 SVPTAPIPAT

-1193 GETASAPSTA
+1193 GE
-1203 TTPAT
+1203 
-1208 QITPETASAPSESD
+1208 IASAPSESG
-1222 SSSAGGHA
+1222 SSRAGGHETA
-1230 TTPNEGTTH
+1230 PNEGTAH
-1239 SESSGTG
+1239 SESSGTD
-1246 SVSDVPGAGGTDT
+1246 SVSNVPGTDGTDT

-1272 QESGSAPAQGSGGTM
+1272 QESGSAPAQGSGGTT
-1287 SPATADTASAVPE
+1287 SPANADTASAAPE
-1300 SAPAESATTTNV
+1300 SAPAESAATTNV

-1331 SSFGNDAGS
+1331 SSFGNGAGS

-1351 AHAPSGSGSSG
+1351 ALAPSGSGSSG

-1369 PASSGNTGSSSE
+1369 PASSGNTDSSSE
-1381 SASSGSAN
+1381 SAPSGSAN
-1389 DSTDTPTSETGGTS
+1389 DGTDTPTSETGGTS
-1403 SETVEAPAADGL
+1403 SEKVEAPAADGL
-1415 PYAVGETGGS
+1415 PYAVGETGGA
-1425 GYSEGDMPPEP
+1425 GYSEGNMPPEP
-1436 ETTVETETAAT
+1436 ETTVETETDAT

-1452 EQAAEQQSS
+1452 EQAAEQQTS

-1473 SESNTQNSHD
+1473 SESHTQNSHD

-1495 AEDVSE
+1495 TEDVSE

-1562 HEHESEPEQL
+1562 PEPESEPEQV

-1701 RPYNGHSNGQ
+1701 RPYNGRSNGQ

>member
-1 MSSINS
+1 
-7 LVNQK
+7 
-12 RNKNL
+12 
-17 IRRTMLAAIAGCLMS
+17 MLAAVAGCLMS

-749 QTNEQPVKDAD
+749 QTNEQPVKDVD
-760 AAPAPVNE
+760 AAPAPLNE

-775 EEASAPAP
+775 
-783 QSADETTAAP
+783 
-793 ATETAQAPVPQDMD
+793 
-807 SKVDAPAPVS
+807 

-859 EEASAPAPQSVDET
+859 EEASAPAPQSVDAT
-873 ATTPVAETAQT
+873 ATTPIAETAQT
-884 PVPQDIDSEVD
+884 PVPQDMDSEVD
-895 APAPVGEEAATPA
+895 APAPVGEEAVTHA
-908 PQDVGGKADAPV
+908 PQDVGDKADAPV

-931 QSADGKVAEPT
+931 QSADGKAAEPT
-942 SADGATPASGVT
+942 SAGGATPASGVT
-954 APAPVPAQNP
+954 APAPAPAQNP

-986 AANAPKTANVPGM
+986 TANPPKTANVPGM

-1018 NAPAPASTTGT
+1018 NAPAPGSTTGA

-1048 SSTAPGSG
+1048 SSTVPGSG
-1056 TAPTTVRPATGA
+1056 TAPTTVRPAAGA
-1068 GSVSAP
+1068 GSVSAQ

-1097 VAAGAVAGTAAGQ
+1097 VAAGAVAGTATGQ
-1110 AQPVSAP
+1110 AHPVSAP
-1117 ASTTVSAPGSAP
+1117 ASTTVSAPGSVP
-1129 TIPTESSA
+1129 TTPTESGA
-1137 ASAPTSTTPAT
+1137 ASAPASPAPTTPT
-1148 TTPASAPESGS
+1148 HVSAPESGS
-1159 GTTNDGA
+1159 GTTNGGA

>member
-1 MSSINS
+1 
-7 LVNQK
+7 
-12 RNKNL
+12 
-17 IRRTMLAAIAGCLMS
+17 MLAAVAGCLMS

-232 YIICIFTI
+232 YIICIFTV

-321 TAGLKI
+321 IAGLKI

-599 HFNANDDNDA
+599 HFNANDDSDA

-775 EEASAPAP
+775 
-783 QSADETTAAP
+783 
-793 ATETAQAPVPQDMD
+793 
-807 SKVDAPAPVS
+807 

-1129 TIPTESSA
+1129 TIPTESGA

-1175 SAPTAPIPAT
+1175 SVPTAPIPAT

-1193 GETASAPSTA
+1193 GE
-1203 TTPAT
+1203 
-1208 QITPETASAPSESD
+1208 IASAPSESG
-1222 SSSAGGHA
+1222 SSRAGGHETA
-1230 TTPNEGTTH
+1230 PNEGTAH
-1239 SESSGTG
+1239 SESSGTD
-1246 SVSDVPGAGGTDT
+1246 SVSNVPGTDGTDT

-1272 QESGSAPAQGSGGTM
+1272 QESGSAPAQGSGGTT
-1287 SPATADTASAVPE
+1287 SPANADTASAAPE
-1300 SAPAESATTTNV
+1300 SAPAESAATTNV

-1331 SSFGNDAGS
+1331 SSFGNGAGS

-1351 AHAPSGSGSSG
+1351 ALAPSGSGSSG

-1369 PASSGNTGSSSE
+1369 PASSGNTDSSSE
-1381 SASSGSAN
+1381 SAPSGSAN
-1389 DSTDTPTSETGGTS
+1389 DGTDTPTSETGGTS
-1403 SETVEAPAADGL
+1403 SEKVEAPAADGL
-1415 PYAVGETGGS
+1415 PYAVGETGGA
-1425 GYSEGDMPPEP
+1425 GYSEGNMPPEP
-1436 ETTVETETAAT
+1436 ETTVETETDAT

-1452 EQAAEQQSS
+1452 EQAAEQQTS

-1473 SESNTQNSHD
+1473 SESHTQNSHD

-1495 AEDVSE
+1495 TEDVSE

-1562 HEHESEPEQL
+1562 PEPESEPEQV

-1692 QESRKNSEP
+1692 QEFRKNSEP
-1701 RPYNGHSNGQ
+1701 RPYDGHSNGQ

-1731 KKHNPFSGMGDYK
+1731 KKHNPFSGMDDYK

>member
-1 MSSINS
+1 
-7 LVNQK
+7 
-12 RNKNL
+12 
-17 IRRTMLAAIAGCLMS
+17 MLAAVAGCLMS

-87 FDSGN
+87 FDNGN

-123 NIAHGEKVE
+123 NLAHGEKVE
-132 SIPKLIW
+132 SVPKLIW

-153 FLTMIFNEIV
+153 LLTMIFNEIV

-416 VLGKETMYDRAD
+416 VLGKETVYDRAD

-749 QTNEQPVKDAD
+749 QTNEQPVKDVD
-760 AAPAPVNE
+760 AAPAPLNE

-775 EEASAPAP
+775 
-783 QSADETTAAP
+783 
-793 ATETAQAPVPQDMD
+793 
-807 SKVDAPAPVS
+807 

-859 EEASAPAPQSVDET
+859 EEASAPAPQSVDAT
-873 ATTPVAETAQT
+873 ATTPIAETAQT
-884 PVPQDIDSEVD
+884 PVPQDMDSEVD
-895 APAPVGEEAATPA
+895 TPAPVGEEAVTPA

-931 QSADGKVAEPT
+931 QSADGRVAEPT
-942 SADGATPASGVT
+942 SAGGATPASGVT

-986 AANAPKTANVPGM
+986 TANAPKTANVPGM

-1018 NAPAPASTTGT
+1018 NAQEPASTTGA

-1048 SSTAPGSG
+1048 SSTVPGSG
-1056 TAPTTVRPATGA
+1056 TAPTTVRPAAGA

-1074 APSASIPTAPV
+1074 VPSASIPTAPV

-1097 VAAGAVAGTAAGQ
+1097 VAAGAVAGTATGQ
-1110 AQPVSAP
+1110 AHPVSAP
-1117 ASTTVSAPGSAP
+1117 ASTTVSAPGSVP
-1129 TIPTESSA
+1129 TTPTESGA
-1137 ASAPTSTTPAT
+1137 ASAPASPAPTTPT
-1148 TTPASAPESGS
+1148 HVSAPESGS
-1159 GTTNDGA
+1159 GTTNGGA
-1166 TAPVVNHEA
+1166 TVPVVNHEA
-1175 SAPTAPIPAT
+1175 SALTAPIPAT

-1246 SVSDVPGAGGTDT
+1246 SVSNVPGAGGTDT

-1331 SSFGNDAGS
+1331 SSFGNGAGS

-1369 PASSGNTGSSSE
+1369 PASSGNTDSSSE

-1436 ETTVETETAAT
+1436 ETTVKTETAAT

-1452 EQAAEQQSS
+1452 EQAAEQQTS

-1473 SESNTQNSHD
+1473 SESHTQNSHD

-1495 AEDVSE
+1495 TEDVSK

-1562 HEHESEPEQL
+1562 HEHESEPEQV

>member
-1 MSSINS
+1 
-7 LVNQK
+7 
-12 RNKNL
+12 
-17 IRRTMLAAIAGCLMS
+17 MLAAVAGCLMS

-123 NIAHGEKVE
+123 NLAHGEKVE

-180 FSFSGVGSDMTGLGE
+180 FSFSSVGSDMTGLGE

-374 GKANGV
+374 GKANGI

-749 QTNEQPVKDAD
+749 QTNEQPVKDTD
-760 AAPAPVNE
+760 TAAPAPVSEDAPAPVDEEASAPAPQNVDE
-768 DAPAPVG
+768 TATTPAAETAQTPVPQDMDSKGDAPAPVG
-775 EEASAPAP
+775 EETVTSAP
-783 QSADETTAAP
+783 QSVDETATTPAA
-793 ATETAQAPVPQDMD
+793 ETAQAPVPQDMD
-807 SKVDAPAPVS
+807 SKVDAP
-817 EEASAPAPQSADE
+817 
-830 APTAPATETAQAPV
+830 T
-844 PQDVDSKVDAPAPVG
+844 PVG
-859 EEASAPAPQSVDET
+859 EEAP
-873 ATTPVAETAQT
+873 
-884 PVPQDIDSEVD
+884 
-895 APAPVGEEAATPA
+895 TPA

-942 SADGATPASGVT
+942 SAGGATPAPGVT
-954 APAPVPAQNP
+954 APTAAPAQNP
-964 TTNTVNAP
+964 TTSTVNAP
-972 VQGAAPVSGGTVPG
+972 VQGTAPVSGGTVPG
-986 AANAPKTANVPGM
+986 TANTPKTANVPGM

-1048 SSTAPGSG
+1048 SSTVPGSG
-1056 TAPTTVRPATGA
+1056 TAPTTVRPAAGA

-1110 AQPVSAP
+1110 AQPVSTP
-1117 ASTTVSAPGSAP
+1117 ASTTVSAP
-1129 TIPTESSA
+1129 
-1137 ASAPTSTTPAT
+1137 
-1148 TTPASAPESGS
+1148 
-1159 GTTNDGA
+1159 
-1166 TAPVVNHEA
+1166 
-1175 SAPTAPIPAT
+1175 
-1185 APASTQES
+1185 
-1193 GETASAPSTA
+1193 
-1203 TTPAT
+1203 
-1208 QITPETASAPSESD
+1208 
-1222 SSSAGGHA
+1222 
-1230 TTPNEGTTH
+1230 
-1239 SESSGTG
+1239 
-1246 SVSDVPGAGGTDT
+1246 
-1259 LGRSDSAPTSTNG
+1259 
-1272 QESGSAPAQGSGGTM
+1272 
-1287 SPATADTASAVPE
+1287 
-1300 SAPAESATTTNV
+1300 
-1312 ATPAPVSD
+1312 
-1320 TGSSEPSGDSG
+1320 
-1331 SSFGNDAGS
+1331 
-1340 SSGSA
+1340 GSA

-1369 PASSGNTGSSSE
+1369 PTSSGDTGSSSE
-1381 SASSGSAN
+1381 SAPSGSVN
-1389 DSTDTPTSETGGTS
+1389 DSTDTPTSETAGTS
-1403 SETVEAPAADGL
+1403 SEKVEAPAADGL

-1452 EQAAEQQSS
+1452 EQAAEQQSG
-1461 GSAVTE
+1461 GSTVTE

-1483 DSENYSGGQNTD
+1483 DSESYSGGQNTD
-1495 AEDVSE
+1495 TEDVSE

-1551 QEMAEPEPVAE
+1551 QEMAEPEPVTE
-1562 HEHESEPEQL
+1562 HEPESEPEQV

-1701 RPYNGHSNGQ
+1701 RPYNGHSNVQ

-1731 KKHNPFSGMGDYK
+1731 KRHNPFSGMGDYK
-1744 RKR
+1744 RRR

>member
-1 MSSINS
+1 
-7 LVNQK
+7 
-12 RNKNL
+12 
-17 IRRTMLAAIAGCLMS
+17 MS

-180 FSFSGVGSDMTGLGE
+180 FSFSSVGSDMTGLGE

-314 RLDDMMQ
+314 HLDDMMQ

-454 SAGHLD
+454 SAGYLD

-734 RDEEPVPETAETPAA
+734 RDEEQVPETAETPAA

-775 EEASAPAP
+775 EEASAP
-783 QSADETTAAP
+783 
-793 ATETAQAPVPQDMD
+793 V
-807 SKVDAPAPVS
+807 
-817 EEASAPAPQSADE
+817 PQSADE

-931 QSADGKVAEPT
+931 QSADGKVAELT
-942 SADGATPASGVT
+942 SAGGATPASGVT
-954 APAPVPAQNP
+954 APAPAPAQNS

-986 AANAPKTANVPGM
+986 TANAPKTANVPGM

-1018 NAPAPASTTGT
+1018 NAPAPASTTGA

-1048 SSTAPGSG
+1048 SSTVPGSG
-1056 TAPTTVRPATGA
+1056 T
-1068 GSVSAP
+1068 

-1110 AQPVSAP
+1110 AQPVSTP
-1117 ASTTVSAPGSAP
+1117 ASTTVSAPGSTP
-1129 TIPTESSA
+1129 TTPTESGT
-1137 ASAPTSTTPAT
+1137 ASAPASTTPAAPT
-1148 TTPASAPESGS
+1148 HVSAPESGS

-1166 TAPVVNHEA
+1166 TVPVVNHEA
-1175 SAPTAPIPAT
+1175 SVPTAPIHAT

-1193 GETASAPSTA
+1193 GETAPAPSTA
-1203 TTPAT
+1203 TTHAT
-1208 QITPETASAPSESD
+1208 QITPETASAPSESG
-1222 SSSAGGHA
+1222 SSPAGGHA
-1230 TTPNEGTTH
+1230 TAPNEGTTH

-1246 SVSDVPGAGGTDT
+1246 SVSNAPSADGTDT

-1272 QESGSAPAQGSGGTM
+1272 QESGSAPAQGSGGTT
-1287 SPATADTASAVPE
+1287 SPATADTASAAPE
-1300 SAPAESATTTNV
+1300 SAPAESVTTTNV
-1312 ATPAPVSD
+1312 ATLAPASD
-1320 TGSSEPSGDSG
+1320 TGSSEPSGNS
-1331 SSFGNDAGS
+1331 GS
-1340 SSGSA
+1340 SSGNGA
-1345 PASGES
+1345 
-1351 AHAPSGSGSSG
+1351 GSSG

-1369 PASSGNTGSSSE
+1369 PASSGNIGSSSE
-1381 SASSGSAN
+1381 SAPFGSVN

-1403 SETVEAPAADGL
+1403 SEKVEAPAADGL

-1436 ETTVETETAAT
+1436 ETTVKTETAAT

-1452 EQAAEQQSS
+1452 EQAAEQQS
-1461 GSAVTE
+1461 GSSTVTE

-1473 SESNTQNSHD
+1473 SESHTQNSHD

-1495 AEDVSE
+1495 TEDVPE
-1501 PDSADEPDTQDETED
+1501 PDSVDEPDTQDETED

-1524 AAFDVPIADGS
+1524 SAFDVPIADGS

-1546 FTAPE
+1546 FTAPA

-1562 HEHESEPEQL
+1562 SEPESEPEQV

-1581 EAYMTSQSSVTRLSS
+1581 EAYMTSRSSVTRLSS

-1701 RPYNGHSNGQ
+1701 RPYNGRSNGQ

-1716 YDDQKRDSHGHGKQD
+1716 YDDQKRDSQGHGKQNKRND
-1731 KKHNPFSGMGDYK
+1731 PFSGIDDYK

>member
-749 QTNEQPVKDAD
+749 QTNEQPVKDVD
-760 AAPAPVNE
+760 AAPAPLNE

-775 EEASAPAP
+775 
-783 QSADETTAAP
+783 
-793 ATETAQAPVPQDMD
+793 
-807 SKVDAPAPVS
+807 

-844 PQDVDSKVDAPAPVG
+844 PQDVDSKVDAPAPVD
-859 EEASAPAPQSVDET
+859 EEASAPAPQSVDAT
-873 ATTPVAETAQT
+873 ATTPIAETAQT
-884 PVPQDIDSEVD
+884 PVPQDMDSEVD
-895 APAPVGEEAATPA
+895 APAPVGEEAVTPA

-931 QSADGKVAEPT
+931 QSTDGKVAEPT
-942 SADGATPASGVT
+942 SAGGVTPASGVT
-954 APAPVPAQNP
+954 TPAPAPAQNP

-986 AANAPKTANVPGM
+986 TANAPKTANVPGM

-1018 NAPAPASTTGT
+1018 NTPAPASTTGA

-1036 GTTPA
+1036 GTTPT
-1041 PSTASGQ
+1041 PSTTSGQ
-1048 SSTAPGSG
+1048 SSTVPGSG
-1056 TAPTTVRPATGA
+1056 TAPAKAKPTTGA

-1074 APSASIPTAPV
+1074 APSASIPSAPV
-1085 SGGSAGVAVAAG
+1085 SGDSAG
-1097 VAAGAVAGTAAGQ
+1097 VAAGAVAGTATGQ
-1110 AQPVSAP
+1110 AHPVSAP
-1117 ASTTVSAPGSAP
+1117 ASTTVSAPGSVP
-1129 TIPTESSA
+1129 TTPTESGA
-1137 ASAPTSTTPAT
+1137 ASAPASPAPTTPT
-1148 TTPASAPESGS
+1148 HVSAPESGS
-1159 GTTNDGA
+1159 GTTNGGA

-1193 GETASAPSTA
+1193 G
-1203 TTPAT
+1203 
-1208 QITPETASAPSESD
+1208 
-1222 SSSAGGHA
+1222 
-1230 TTPNEGTTH
+1230 
-1239 SESSGTG
+1239 
-1246 SVSDVPGAGGTDT
+1246 
-1259 LGRSDSAPTSTNG
+1259 
-1272 QESGSAPAQGSGGTM
+1272 SAPAQGGGGTT
-1287 SPATADTASAVPE
+1287 SPATADTASAAPE

-1331 SSFGNDAGS
+1331 SSSGNSAGS

-1369 PASSGNTGSSSE
+1369 LTSSGNTGSSSE

-1389 DSTDTPTSETGGTS
+1389 DSTNTPTSETGGTS

-1562 HEHESEPEQL
+1562 HEHESEPEQV

-1701 RPYNGHSNGQ
+1701 RPYNGRSNGQ

-1716 YDDQKRDSHGHGKQD
+1716 YDDQKRDSQGHGKQN
-1731 KKHNPFSGMGDYK
+1731 KRNNPFSGMDDYK

>member
-1 MSSINS
+1 
-7 LVNQK
+7 
-12 RNKNL
+12 
-17 IRRTMLAAIAGCLMS
+17 MLAAVAGCLMS

-123 NIAHGEKVE
+123 NLAHGEKVE

-454 SAGHLD
+454 SAGHID

-537 RKVGEDAA
+537 RKVGEDAV

-599 HFNANDDNDA
+599 HFNANDDSDA

-734 RDEEPVPETAETPAA
+734 RDEEPVPETAETPAV

-760 AAPAPVNE
+760 AAPAPLNE

-783 QSADETTAAP
+783 QSADE
-793 ATETAQAPVPQDMD
+793 
-807 SKVDAPAPVS
+807 
-817 EEASAPAPQSADE
+817 
-830 APTAPATETAQAPV
+830 APTASATETAQAPV

-884 PVPQDIDSEVD
+884 PVPQDMDSEVD
-895 APAPVGEEAATPA
+895 APAPIGEKAATPA
-908 PQDVGGKADAPV
+908 PQDVGDKADAPV

-931 QSADGKVAEPT
+931 QSADGKVAEPA
-942 SADGATPASGVT
+942 SAGGTTPASGAT
-954 APAPVPAQNP
+954 APTPAPAQNS

-986 AANAPKTANVPGM
+986 TANAPKTANVPGT

-1018 NAPAPASTTGT
+1018 NAPAPASTTGA

-1036 GTTPA
+1036 GTSPA

-1048 SSTAPGSG
+1048 SSTVPGSG
-1056 TAPTTVRPATGA
+1056 TAPTTVRPAAGA
-1068 GSVSAP
+1068 GSVSTP

-1110 AQPVSAP
+1110 AQHVSTP

-1129 TIPTESSA
+1129 TIPTESGA
-1137 ASAPTSTTPAT
+1137 ASAPTS

-1175 SAPTAPIPAT
+1175 SVPTVPIPAT

-1193 GETASAPSTA
+1193 GEIASAPSTA

-1208 QITPETASAPSESD
+1208 QITPETASAPSESG
-1222 SSSAGGHA
+1222 SSPAGGHETA
-1230 TTPNEGTTH
+1230 PNEGTAH
-1239 SESSGTG
+1239 SESSGTD
-1246 SVSDVPGAGGTDT
+1246 SVSNVPGAGGTDT
-1259 LGRSDSAPTSTNG
+1259 LGRSDSAPTSING

-1331 SSFGNDAGS
+1331 SSFGNGAGS

-1351 AHAPSGSGSSG
+1351 AHAPSGSGSSE

-1473 SESNTQNSHD
+1473 SESHTQNSHD

-1495 AEDVSE
+1495 TEDVSE

-1562 HEHESEPEQL
+1562 HEHESEPEQV

-1701 RPYNGHSNGQ
+1701 RPYNGRSNGQ

-1716 YDDQKRDSHGHGKQD
+1716 YDDQKRDSQGHGKQN
-1731 KKHNPFSGMGDYK
+1731 KRNNPFSGIDDYK

>member
-1 MSSINS
+1 
-7 LVNQK
+7 
-12 RNKNL
+12 
-17 IRRTMLAAIAGCLMS
+17 MLAAIAGCLMS

-62 ADIVLEP
+62 ADIVLKP

-734 RDEEPVPETAETPAA
+734 RDEETASETAETPAA
-749 QTNEQPVKDAD
+749 QTNEQPVKDVD
-760 AAPAPVNE
+760 AAPAPLNE

-775 EEASAPAP
+775 
-783 QSADETTAAP
+783 
-793 ATETAQAPVPQDMD
+793 
-807 SKVDAPAPVS
+807 

-844 PQDVDSKVDAPAPVG
+844 PQDVDSKVDAHAPVG
-859 EEASAPAPQSVDET
+859 EEASAPAPQSVDAT

-884 PVPQDIDSEVD
+884 PVPQDMDSEVD
-895 APAPVGEEAATPA
+895 APASIGEKAATPA
-908 PQDVGGKADAPV
+908 PQDVGDKADAPV

-942 SADGATPASGVT
+942 SAGGATPAPGVT
-954 APAPVPAQNP
+954 APTAAPAQNP

-972 VQGAAPVSGGTVPG
+972 VQGTAPVSGGTVPG

-1129 TIPTESSA
+1129 TIPTESGA

-1175 SAPTAPIPAT
+1175 SVPTAPIPAT

-1193 GETASAPSTA
+1193 GEIASAPSTA

-1208 QITPETASAPSESD
+1208 QITLETASAPSESG
-1222 SSSAGGHA
+1222 SSRAGGHETA
-1230 TTPNEGTTH
+1230 PNEGTAH
-1239 SESSGTG
+1239 SESSGTD
-1246 SVSDVPGAGGTDT
+1246 SVSNVPGTDGTDT

-1272 QESGSAPAQGSGGTM
+1272 QESGSAPVQGSSGGTT
-1287 SPATADTASAVPE
+1287 SPATADTTSAAPE
-1300 SAPAESATTTNV
+1300 FAPAESATTTNV

-1331 SSFGNDAGS
+1331 SGSGNGAGS

-1369 PASSGNTGSSSE
+1369 PTSSGNTGSSSE
-1381 SASSGSAN
+1381 SAPSGSAN
-1389 DSTDTPTSETGGTS
+1389 DGTDTPTSETGGTS
-1403 SETVEAPAADGL
+1403 SEKVEAPAADGL
-1415 PYAVGETGGS
+1415 PYAVGETGGA

-1495 AEDVSE
+1495 TEDVSE

-1562 HEHESEPEQL
+1562 PEHESEPEQV

-1692 QESRKNSEP
+1692 QEFRKNSEP
-1701 RPYNGHSNGQ
+1701 RPYDGHSNGQ

-1731 KKHNPFSGMGDYK
+1731 KKHNPFSGMDDYK

>member
-1 MSSINS
+1 
-7 LVNQK
+7 
-12 RNKNL
+12 
-17 IRRTMLAAIAGCLMS
+17 MLAAVAGCLMS

-180 FSFSGVGSDMTGLGE
+180 FSFSSVGSDMTGLGE

-599 HFNANDDNDA
+599 HFNANDDSDA

-734 RDEEPVPETAETPAA
+734 RDEEPVPETTETPAA

-760 AAPAPVNE
+760 TAAPAPVSE

-783 QSADETTAAP
+783 QSADETADAP
-793 ATETAQAPVPQDMD
+793 ATETAQAPVPQDMGGE
-807 SKVDAPAPVS
+807 VDAPAPVS
-817 EEASAPAPQSADE
+817 EEASAPAPQSVDE
-830 APTAPATETAQAPV
+830 TATTPATETAQTPV
-844 PQDVDSKVDAPAPVG
+844 PQDMDGKVDAPAPVG
-859 EEASAPAPQSVDET
+859 EETV
-873 ATTPVAETAQT
+873 
-884 PVPQDIDSEVD
+884 
-895 APAPVGEEAATPA
+895 TPA

-942 SADGATPASGVT
+942 SAGGATPASGVT
-954 APAPVPAQNP
+954 APAPAPAQNP

-986 AANAPKTANVPGM
+986 TANAPKTANVPGM

-1018 NAPAPASTTGT
+1018 NAPAPASTTGA

-1048 SSTAPGSG
+1048 SSTVPGSG
-1056 TAPTTVRPATGA
+1056 TAPAMVRPAAGA

-1110 AQPVSAP
+1110 AQPVSTP
-1117 ASTTVSAPGSAP
+1117 ASTTVSAPGSTP
-1129 TIPTESSA
+1129 TAPTESGA
-1137 ASAPTSTTPAT
+1137 ASAPASPAPT
-1148 TTPASAPESGS
+1148 APTHASAPESGS
-1159 GTTNDGA
+1159 GTTNGGA
-1166 TAPVVNHEA
+1166 TPPIVNHEA
-1175 SAPTAPIPAT
+1175 SAPTSPIPAT

-1193 GETASAPSTA
+1193 GEIASASSTA
-1203 TTPAT
+1203 TTPVT
-1208 QITPETASAPSESD
+1208 QITPETASAPSESG
-1222 SSSAGGHA
+1222 SSPAGEHA
-1230 TTPNEGTTH
+1230 TAPNEGTTH

-1246 SVSDVPGAGGTDT
+1246 SVSNAPGADGTDT

-1272 QESGSAPAQGSGGTM
+1272 QESGSAPAQGSGGTT
-1287 SPATADTASAVPE
+1287 SPATGDTASATPE
-1300 SAPAESATTTNV
+1300 SAPAESATATNV
-1312 ATPAPVSD
+1312 ATPAPASD
-1320 TGSSEPSGDSG
+1320 TGSSEPSGNS
-1331 SSFGNDAGS
+1331 GS
-1340 SSGSA
+1340 SSGNGA
-1345 PASGES
+1345 
-1351 AHAPSGSGSSG
+1351 GSSG

-1369 PASSGNTGSSSE
+1369 PASSGNIGSSSE
-1381 SASSGSAN
+1381 SAPFGSVN

-1403 SETVEAPAADGL
+1403 SEKVEAPAADGL

-1436 ETTVETETAAT
+1436 ETTVKTETAAT

-1452 EQAAEQQSS
+1452 EQAAEQQS
-1461 GSAVTE
+1461 GSSTVTE

-1473 SESNTQNSHD
+1473 SESHTQNSHD

-1495 AEDVSE
+1495 TEDVPE
-1501 PDSADEPDTQDETED
+1501 PDSVDEPDTQDETED

-1524 AAFDVPIADGS
+1524 SAFDVPIADGS

-1546 FTAPE
+1546 FTAPA

-1562 HEHESEPEQL
+1562 SEPESEPEQV

-1581 EAYMTSQSSVTRLSS
+1581 EAYMTSRSSVTRLSS

-1701 RPYNGHSNGQ
+1701 RPYNGRSNGQ

-1716 YDDQKRDSHGHGKQD
+1716 YDDQKRDSQGHGKQNKRND
-1731 KKHNPFSGMGDYK
+1731 PFSGIDDYK

>member
-17 IRRTMLAAIAGCLMS
+17 IRRTMLAAVAGCLMS

-123 NIAHGEKVE
+123 NLAHGEKVE

-180 FSFSGVGSDMTGLGE
+180 FSFSSVGSDMTGLGE

-374 GKANGV
+374 GKANGI

-599 HFNANDDNDA
+599 HFNANDDTDA

-734 RDEEPVPETAETPAA
+734 RDEETASETAETPAA
-749 QTNEQPVKDAD
+749 QTNEQPVKDVD
-760 AAPAPVNE
+760 AAPAPLNE

-775 EEASAPAP
+775 
-783 QSADETTAAP
+783 
-793 ATETAQAPVPQDMD
+793 
-807 SKVDAPAPVS
+807 

-859 EEASAPAPQSVDET
+859 EEAVT
-873 ATTPVAETAQT
+873 H
-884 PVPQDIDSEVD
+884 
-895 APAPVGEEAATPA
+895 A
-908 PQDVGGKADAPV
+908 PQDVGDKADAPV

-942 SADGATPASGVT
+942 SAGGATPASGVT
-954 APAPVPAQNP
+954 APAPAPAQNP

-986 AANAPKTANVPGM
+986 TANAPKTANVPGM

-1018 NAPAPASTTGT
+1018 NTPAPASTTGA

-1036 GTTPA
+1036 GTTPT
-1041 PSTASGQ
+1041 PSTTSGQ
-1048 SSTAPGSG
+1048 SSTVPGSG
-1056 TAPTTVRPATGA
+1056 TAPAKAKPTTGA

-1074 APSASIPTAPV
+1074 APSASIPSAPV
-1085 SGGSAGVAVAAG
+1085 SGDSAGVAVAAG
-1097 VAAGAVAGTAAGQ
+1097 VAAGAVAGTATGQ
-1110 AQPVSAP
+1110 AHPVSAP
-1117 ASTTVSAPGSAP
+1117 ASTTVSAPGSVP
-1129 TIPTESSA
+1129 TTPTESGA
-1137 ASAPTSTTPAT
+1137 ASAPASPVPTTPT
-1148 TTPASAPESGS
+1148 HVSAPESGS
-1159 GTTNDGA
+1159 GTTNGGA
-1166 TAPVVNHEA
+1166 TAPAVNHEA

-1246 SVSDVPGAGGTDT
+1246 SVSNVPGAGGTDT

-1320 TGSSEPSGDSG
+1320 TGSSESSGDSG
-1331 SSFGNDAGS
+1331 SSFGNGAGS

-1495 AEDVSE
+1495 TEDVSE

-1562 HEHESEPEQL
+1562 HEHESEPEQV

-1701 RPYNGHSNGQ
+1701 RPYNEHSNGQ

-1731 KKHNPFSGMGDYK
+1731 KRHNPFSGMGDYK
-1744 RKR
+1744 RRR

>member
-1 MSSINS
+1 
-7 LVNQK
+7 
-12 RNKNL
+12 
-17 IRRTMLAAIAGCLMS
+17 MLAAVAGCLMS

-87 FDSGN
+87 FDNGN

-123 NIAHGEKVE
+123 NLAHGEKVE
-132 SIPKLIW
+132 SVPKLIW

-153 FLTMIFNEIV
+153 LLTMIFNEIV

-255 KDTARSWLQMFWSQ
+255 KDTAKSWLQMFWSQ

-749 QTNEQPVKDAD
+749 QTNEQPVKDVD
-760 AAPAPVNE
+760 AAPAPLNE

-775 EEASAPAP
+775 
-783 QSADETTAAP
+783 
-793 ATETAQAPVPQDMD
+793 
-807 SKVDAPAPVS
+807 

-859 EEASAPAPQSVDET
+859 EEASAPAPQSVDAT
-873 ATTPVAETAQT
+873 ATTPIAETAQT
-884 PVPQDIDSEVD
+884 PVPQDMDSEVD
-895 APAPVGEEAATPA
+895 APAPVGEEAVTHA
-908 PQDVGGKADAPV
+908 PQDVGDKADAPV

-942 SADGATPASGVT
+942 SAGGATPASGLT
-954 APAPVPAQNP
+954 APAPAPAQNP

-986 AANAPKTANVPGM
+986 TANAPKTANVPGM

-1018 NAPAPASTTGT
+1018 NATAPGSTTGA

-1048 SSTAPGSG
+1048 SSTVPGSG
-1056 TAPTTVRPATGA
+1056 TAPTTVRPAAGA
-1068 GSVSAP
+1068 GSVSAQ

-1097 VAAGAVAGTAAGQ
+1097 VAAGAVTGTATGQ
-1110 AQPVSAP
+1110 AHPVSAP
-1117 ASTTVSAPGSAP
+1117 ASTTVSAPGSVP
-1129 TIPTESSA
+1129 TTPTESGA
-1137 ASAPTSTTPAT
+1137 ASAPASPAPTTPT
-1148 TTPASAPESGS
+1148 HVSAPESGS
-1159 GTTNDGA
+1159 GTTNGGA

-1246 SVSDVPGAGGTDT
+1246 SVSNVPGAGGTDT

-1272 QESGSAPAQGSGGTM
+1272 QESGSAPAQGGGGTT
-1287 SPATADTASAVPE
+1287 SPATADTASAAPE

-1331 SSFGNDAGS
+1331 SSSGNSAGS

-1351 AHAPSGSGSSG
+1351 AHVPSGSGSSG

-1369 PASSGNTGSSSE
+1369 PASSGNTDSSSE

-1436 ETTVETETAAT
+1436 ETTVKTETAAT

-1452 EQAAEQQSS
+1452 EQAAEQQTS

-1473 SESNTQNSHD
+1473 SESHTQNSHD

-1495 AEDVSE
+1495 TEDVSE

-1524 AAFDVPIADGS
+1524 AAFDAPIADGS

-1562 HEHESEPEQL
+1562 HEHESEPEQV

-1679 PDLDADYRRSQAR
+1679 PDLDADYRRSLAR

-1701 RPYNGHSNGQ
+1701 RPYNGRSNGQ

>member
-1 MSSINS
+1 
-7 LVNQK
+7 
-12 RNKNL
+12 
-17 IRRTMLAAIAGCLMS
+17 MLAAVAGCLMA

-123 NIAHGEKVE
+123 NLAHGEKVE

-153 FLTMIFNEIV
+153 FLAMIFNEIV

-180 FSFSGVGSDMTGLGE
+180 FSFSSVGSDMTGLGE

-374 GKANGV
+374 GKANGI

-749 QTNEQPVKDAD
+749 QTNEQPVKDTD
-760 AAPAPVNE
+760 TAAPAPVSEDAPAPVDEEASAPAPQNVDE
-768 DAPAPVG
+768 TATTPAAETAQTPVPQDMDSKGDAPAPVG
-775 EEASAPAP
+775 EETVTSAP
-783 QSADETTAAP
+783 QSVDETATTPAA
-793 ATETAQAPVPQDMD
+793 ETAQAPVPQDMD
-807 SKVDAPAPVS
+807 SKVDAP
-817 EEASAPAPQSADE
+817 
-830 APTAPATETAQAPV
+830 T
-844 PQDVDSKVDAPAPVG
+844 PVG
-859 EEASAPAPQSVDET
+859 EEAP
-873 ATTPVAETAQT
+873 
-884 PVPQDIDSEVD
+884 
-895 APAPVGEEAATPA
+895 TPA

-942 SADGATPASGVT
+942 SAGGATPAPGVT
-954 APAPVPAQNP
+954 APTAAPAQNP
-964 TTNTVNAP
+964 TTSTVNAP
-972 VQGAAPVSGGTVPG
+972 VQGTAPVSGGTVPG
-986 AANAPKTANVPGM
+986 TANTPKTANVPGM

-1006 STAPETAATPAV
+1006 STAPETAATHAV

-1048 SSTAPGSG
+1048 SSTVPGSG
-1056 TAPTTVRPATGA
+1056 TAPTTVRPAAGA

-1085 SGGSAGVAVAAG
+1085 SGSSAGVAAAAG
-1097 VAAGAVAGTAAGQ
+1097 VAAGAVAGTAGQ

-1129 TIPTESSA
+1129 TTPTESGA
-1137 ASAPTSTTPAT
+1137 TSAPASPAPT
-1148 TTPASAPESGS
+1148 HVSAPESGS
-1159 GTTNDGA
+1159 GTTNDGV

-1175 SAPTAPIPAT
+1175 SAPTATIPAT

-1193 GETASAPSTA
+1193 GETAPAPSTA

-1208 QITPETASAPSESD
+1208 QITPETASAPSESNAP
-1222 SSSAGGHA
+1222 SAGGHA
-1230 TTPNEGTTH
+1230 TAPNEGTAH

-1246 SVSDVPGAGGTDT
+1246 SVSNVPGADGTDT

-1272 QESGSAPAQGSGGTM
+1272 QGSGGTT
-1287 SPATADTASAVPE
+1287 SPATADTTSAVPE

-1312 ATPAPVSD
+1312 ATPAPASD

-1331 SSFGNDAGS
+1331 SSSDNSAGS

-1369 PASSGNTGSSSE
+1369 PTSSGDTGSSSE
-1381 SASSGSAN
+1381 SAPSGSVN
-1389 DSTDTPTSETGGTS
+1389 DSTDTPTSETADTS
-1403 SETVEAPAADGL
+1403 SEKVEAPAADGL

-1452 EQAAEQQSS
+1452 EQAAEQQSG
-1461 GSAVTE
+1461 GSTVTE

-1473 SESNTQNSHD
+1473 SESHTQNSHD
-1483 DSENYSGGQNTD
+1483 DSENYSGSQNTD
-1495 AEDVSE
+1495 TEEVPE
-1501 PDSADEPDTQDETED
+1501 PDFADEPDTQDETED
-1516 TEFDATDD
+1516 TEFDKTDD
-1524 AAFDVPIADGS
+1524 AAFDAPIADGS

-1562 HEHESEPEQL
+1562 PESESEQV

-1731 KKHNPFSGMGDYK
+1731 KRHNPFSGMGDYK
-1744 RKR
+1744 RRR

>member
-1 MSSINS
+1 
-7 LVNQK
+7 
-12 RNKNL
+12 
-17 IRRTMLAAIAGCLMS
+17 MS

-749 QTNEQPVKDAD
+749 QTNEQPVKDVD
-760 AAPAPVNE
+760 AAPAPLNE

-775 EEASAPAP
+775 
-783 QSADETTAAP
+783 
-793 ATETAQAPVPQDMD
+793 
-807 SKVDAPAPVS
+807 

-859 EEASAPAPQSVDET
+859 EEASAPAPQSVDAT
-873 ATTPVAETAQT
+873 ATTPIAETAQT
-884 PVPQDIDSEVD
+884 PVPQDMDSEVD
-895 APAPVGEEAATPA
+895 APAPVGEEAVTPA

-931 QSADGKVAEPT
+931 QSTDGKVAEPT
-942 SADGATPASGVT
+942 SAGGATPASGVT
-954 APAPVPAQNP
+954 TPAPAPAQNP

-986 AANAPKTANVPGM
+986 TANAPKTANVPGM

-1018 NAPAPASTTGT
+1018 NTPAPASTTGA

-1036 GTTPA
+1036 GTTPT
-1041 PSTASGQ
+1041 PSTTSGQ
-1048 SSTAPGSG
+1048 SSTVPGSG
-1056 TAPTTVRPATGA
+1056 TAPAKAKPTTGA

-1074 APSASIPTAPV
+1074 APSASIPSAPV
-1085 SGGSAGVAVAAG
+1085 SGDSAG
-1097 VAAGAVAGTAAGQ
+1097 VAAGAVAGTATGQ

-1117 ASTTVSAPGSAP
+1117 ASTTVSAPGSVP
-1129 TIPTESSA
+1129 TTPTESGA
-1137 ASAPTSTTPAT
+1137 ASAPASPAPTTPT
-1148 TTPASAPESGS
+1148 HVSAPESGS
-1159 GTTNDGA
+1159 GTTNGGA

-1230 TTPNEGTTH
+1230 TAPNEGTTH
-1239 SESSGTG
+1239 SESSGTD
-1246 SVSDVPGAGGTDT
+1246 SVSNVPTDT

-1272 QESGSAPAQGSGGTM
+1272 QESGSAPAQGGGGTT
-1287 SPATADTASAVPE
+1287 SPATADTASAAPE

-1331 SSFGNDAGS
+1331 SSSGNSAGS

-1369 PASSGNTGSSSE
+1369 LTSSGNTGSSSE

-1389 DSTDTPTSETGGTS
+1389 DSTNTPTSETGGTS

-1495 AEDVSE
+1495 TEDVSE

-1562 HEHESEPEQL
+1562 HEHESEPEQV

>member
-1 MSSINS
+1 
-7 LVNQK
+7 
-12 RNKNL
+12 
-17 IRRTMLAAIAGCLMS
+17 MLAAVAGCLMS

-87 FDSGN
+87 FDNGN

-123 NIAHGEKVE
+123 NLAHGEKVE
-132 SIPKLIW
+132 SVPKLIW

-153 FLTMIFNEIV
+153 LLTMIFNEIV

-232 YIICIFTI
+232 YIICVFTI

-255 KDTARSWLQMFWSQ
+255 KDTAKSWLQMFWSQ

-428 KMASGALNADS
+428 KMASGALNTDS

-749 QTNEQPVKDAD
+749 QTNEQPVKDVD
-760 AAPAPVNE
+760 AAPAPLNE

-775 EEASAPAP
+775 
-783 QSADETTAAP
+783 
-793 ATETAQAPVPQDMD
+793 
-807 SKVDAPAPVS
+807 

-859 EEASAPAPQSVDET
+859 EEASGPAPQSVDAT
-873 ATTPVAETAQT
+873 ATTPIAETAQT
-884 PVPQDIDSEVD
+884 PVPQDMDSEVD
-895 APAPVGEEAATPA
+895 APAPVGEEAVTHA
-908 PQDVGGKADAPV
+908 PQDVGDKADAPV

-942 SADGATPASGVT
+942 SAGGATPASGVT
-954 APAPVPAQNP
+954 APAPAPAQNP

-986 AANAPKTANVPGM
+986 TANPPKTANVPGM

-1129 TIPTESSA
+1129 TIPTESGA

-1246 SVSDVPGAGGTDT
+1246 SVSNVPGAGGTDT

-1331 SSFGNDAGS
+1331 SSFGNGAGS

-1562 HEHESEPEQL
+1562 HEHESEPEQV

-1701 RPYNGHSNGQ
+1701 RPYNGRSNGQ

-1716 YDDQKRDSHGHGKQD
+1716 YDDQKRDSQGHGKQN
-1731 KKHNPFSGMGDYK
+1731 KRNNPFSGMDDYK

>member
-1 MSSINS
+1 
-7 LVNQK
+7 
-12 RNKNL
+12 
-17 IRRTMLAAIAGCLMS
+17 MS

-123 NIAHGEKVE
+123 NLAHGEKVE

-180 FSFSGVGSDMTGLGE
+180 FSFSSVGSDMTGLGE

-255 KDTARSWLQMFWSQ
+255 KDTAKSWLQMFWSQ

-428 KMASGALNADS
+428 KMASGAMNADS

-497 GDTQEGLLDVN
+497 GDTKEGLLDVN

-551 AEQSVNMFGDKVK
+551 AEQSVNWFGDKVK
-564 DVTPDA
+564 DVTPDVD
-570 NNKVQFTIPAS
+570 NKVQFTIPAS

-599 HFNANDDNDA
+599 HFNATDDSEGY
-609 FKNSIR
+609 KNSIR
-615 DALSAETG
+615 DELSATTG
-623 SAALNKARENEEEQ
+623 SAAMNKARENEAEQ

-689 MLADGGHVTGM
+689 MLAEGGHVTGM

-734 RDEEPVPETAETPAA
+734 RDEEPVSETAETPAA
-749 QTNEQPVKDAD
+749 QTNEQPVKDVD
-760 AAPAPVNE
+760 AAPAPVSE
-768 DAPAPVG
+768 DAQAPAPQSVDDAAPAPVGEDTTAPAPQDVDGKADTPAPVGEEGPAPAPQSVDEAPTAPATETTQAPVPQDIDSKTDAPAPAG

-783 QSADETTAAP
+783 QSADET
-793 ATETAQAPVPQDMD
+793 ATTPSSETAQVPVPQDMD
-807 SKVDAPAPVS
+807 GKVEVPAPAS
-817 EEASAPAPQSADE
+817 ESASAPAPQSAGGKAAE
-830 APTAPATETAQAPV
+830 PASTG
-844 PQDVDSKVDAPAPVG
+844 DATPASG
-859 EEASAPAPQSVDET
+859 
-873 ATTPVAETAQT
+873 
-884 PVPQDIDSEVD
+884 
-895 APAPVGEEAATPA
+895 AATPA
-908 PQDVGGKADAPV
+908 P
-920 PASENASAPAT
+920 
-931 QSADGKVAEPT
+931 
-942 SADGATPASGVT
+942 
-954 APAPVPAQNP
+954 AQNP
-964 TTNTVNAP
+964 AASTVNAP
-972 VQGAAPVSGGTVPG
+972 AQGAASVSGGAVLGT
-986 AANAPKTANVPGM
+986 ANAPKMANAPGM
-999 AANNMPA
+999 AANNTPA
-1006 STAPETAATPAV
+1006 STAPETAAAPAV
-1018 NAPAPASTTGT
+1018 NAQAPASTTGAS
-1029 NAPTSVP
+1029 APTSVP

-1041 PSTASGQ
+1041 PSTAAGQ
-1048 SSTAPGSG
+1048 SSTAPVSG
-1056 TAPTTVRPATGA
+1056 TAPATARPAAGV

-1074 APSASIPTAPV
+1074 APSASIPSAPV
-1085 SGGSAGVAVAAG
+1085 SGGSAGVAAAAG
-1097 VAAGAVAGTAAGQ
+1097 VAAGAVAGTVAGQ

-1129 TIPTESSA
+1129 TTPTESGA
-1137 ASAPTSTTPAT
+1137 ASAPASPTTPT
-1148 TTPASAPESGS
+1148 HASAPESGS
-1159 GTTNDGA
+1159 GA
-1166 TAPVVNHEA
+1166 TAPVANPEA
-1175 SAPTAPIPAT
+1175 SAPVAPVSAT
-1185 APASTQES
+1185 TPASTQEG
-1193 GETASAPSTA
+1193 GETAPAPTTASAPA
-1203 TTPAT
+1203 TT
-1208 QITPETASAPSESD
+1208 ETASAPSES
-1222 SSSAGGHA
+1222 SAPSAGEHA
-1230 TTPNEGTTH
+1230 TAPTEDNTH

-1246 SVSDVPGAGGTDT
+1246 SVSNNQGSDGTDT
-1259 LGRSDSAPTSTNG
+1259 LGRSDGAPTSTNG
-1272 QESGSAPAQGSGGTM
+1272 QESGSAPTPSGSGTM
-1287 SPATADTASAVPE
+1287 GSGAGETASTVPE
-1300 SAPAESATTTNV
+1300 SAPAESAATTNV
-1312 ATPAPVSD
+1312 AAPAHVSE
-1320 TGSSEPSGDSG
+1320 TGSSEPSGGSG
-1331 SSFGNDAGS
+1331 NGSGS

-1351 AHAPSGSGSSG
+1351 THAPSGSGSSG

-1369 PASSGNTGSSSE
+1369 PASSGDTGSSSE
-1381 SASSGSAN
+1381 SAPSGSAN
-1389 DSTDTPTSETGGTS
+1389 DSTDTPTSETGSTS
-1403 SETVEAPAADGL
+1403 SEKVEAPAADGL

-1452 EQAAEQQSS
+1452 EQAAEQQSG
-1461 GSAVTE
+1461 GSTVTE

-1473 SESNTQNSHD
+1473 SESHTQNSHD
-1483 DSENYSGGQNTD
+1483 DSEDYSGGQDTD
-1495 AEDVSE
+1495 TEDVPE
-1501 PDSADEPDTQDETED
+1501 PDFADESDTQDETED

-1551 QEMAEPEPVAE
+1551 QEMAEPEPVTE
-1562 HEHESEPEQL
+1562 PEPESEPERVE
-1572 AEQKRPPIP
+1572 EQKRPPIP

-1665 ANKARSIEG
+1665 ANKARNIEG

-1679 PDLDADYRRSQAR
+1679 PDLDADYRRSRAR
-1692 QESRKNSEP
+1692 QESRKNSEQ
-1701 RPYNGHSNGQ
+1701 RPYNGRSNDQ

-1731 KKHNPFSGMGDYK
+1731 KRHNPFSGMGDYK
-1744 RKR
+1744 RRR

>member
-1 MSSINS
+1 
-7 LVNQK
+7 
-12 RNKNL
+12 
-17 IRRTMLAAIAGCLMS
+17 MS

-87 FDSGN
+87 FDNGN

-123 NIAHGEKVE
+123 NLAHGEKVE
-132 SIPKLIW
+132 SVPKLIW

-153 FLTMIFNEIV
+153 LLTMIFNEIV

-255 KDTARSWLQMFWSQ
+255 KDTAKSWLQMFWSQ

-428 KMASGALNADS
+428 KMASGALNTDS

-807 SKVDAPAPVS
+807 S
-817 EEASAPAPQSADE
+817 
-830 APTAPATETAQAPV
+830 
-844 PQDVDSKVDAPAPVG
+844 
-859 EEASAPAPQSVDET
+859 
-873 ATTPVAETAQT
+873 
-884 PVPQDIDSEVD
+884 EVD
-895 APAPVGEEAATPA
+895 APAPVGEEAVTHA
-908 PQDVGGKADAPV
+908 PQDVGDKADAPV

-942 SADGATPASGVT
+942 SAGGATPASGVT
-954 APAPVPAQNP
+954 APAPAPAQNP

-986 AANAPKTANVPGM
+986 TANAPKTANVPGM

-1018 NAPAPASTTGT
+1018 NAPAPGSTTGA

-1048 SSTAPGSG
+1048 SSTVPGSG
-1056 TAPTTVRPATGA
+1056 TAPTTVRPAAGA
-1068 GSVSAP
+1068 GSVSAQ

-1097 VAAGAVAGTAAGQ
+1097 VAAGAVAGTATGQ
-1110 AQPVSAP
+1110 AHPVSAP
-1117 ASTTVSAPGSAP
+1117 ASTTVSAPGSVP
-1129 TIPTESSA
+1129 TTPTESGA
-1137 ASAPTSTTPAT
+1137 ASAPASPAPTTPT
-1148 TTPASAPESGS
+1148 HVSAPESGS
-1159 GTTNDGA
+1159 GTTNGGA

-1246 SVSDVPGAGGTDT
+1246 SVSNVPGAGGTDT

-1272 QESGSAPAQGSGGTM
+1272 QESGSAPAHGSGGTM

-1331 SSFGNDAGS
+1331 SSFGNGAGS

-1369 PASSGNTGSSSE
+1369 PASSGNTDSSSE

-1436 ETTVETETAAT
+1436 ETTVKTETAAT

-1452 EQAAEQQSS
+1452 EQAAEQQTS

-1473 SESNTQNSHD
+1473 SESHTQNSHD

-1495 AEDVSE
+1495 TEDVSK

-1562 HEHESEPEQL
+1562 HEHESEPEQV

>member
-1 MSSINS
+1 
-7 LVNQK
+7 
-12 RNKNL
+12 
-17 IRRTMLAAIAGCLMS
+17 MLAAIAGCLMS

-439 YNTDAYKQVLEDKLR
+439 YNTDAYKQVLENKLR

-734 RDEEPVPETAETPAA
+734 RDEETASETAETPAA
-749 QTNEQPVKDAD
+749 QTNEQPVKDVD
-760 AAPAPVNE
+760 AAPAPLNE

-775 EEASAPAP
+775 
-783 QSADETTAAP
+783 
-793 ATETAQAPVPQDMD
+793 
-807 SKVDAPAPVS
+807 

-859 EEASAPAPQSVDET
+859 EEASAPAPQSVDAT
-873 ATTPVAETAQT
+873 ATTPIAETAQT
-884 PVPQDIDSEVD
+884 PVPQDMDSEVD
-895 APAPVGEEAATPA
+895 APAPVGEEAVTPA

-931 QSADGKVAEPT
+931 QSTDGKVAEPT
-942 SADGATPASGVT
+942 SAGGATPASGVT
-954 APAPVPAQNP
+954 TPAPAPAQNP

-986 AANAPKTANVPGM
+986 TANAPKTANVPGM

-1018 NAPAPASTTGT
+1018 NTPAPASTTGA

-1048 SSTAPGSG
+1048 SSTVPGSG
-1056 TAPTTVRPATGA
+1056 TAPTTVRPAAGA
-1068 GSVSAP
+1068 GSVSAQ

-1097 VAAGAVAGTAAGQ
+1097 VAAGAVAGTATGQ
-1110 AQPVSAP
+1110 AHPVFAP
-1117 ASTTVSAPGSAP
+1117 ASTTVSAPGSVP
-1129 TIPTESSA
+1129 TTPTESGA
-1137 ASAPTSTTPAT
+1137 ASAPASPAPTTPT
-1148 TTPASAPESGS
+1148 HVSAPESGS
-1159 GTTNDGA
+1159 GTTNGGA

-1246 SVSDVPGAGGTDT
+1246 SVSNVPGAGGTDT

-1596 TNGTVESDSLGMFQM
+1596 TNGTIESDSLGMFQM

>member
-1 MSSINS
+1 
-7 LVNQK
+7 
-12 RNKNL
+12 
-17 IRRTMLAAIAGCLMS
+17 MS

-180 FSFSGVGSDMTGLGE
+180 FSFSSVGSDMTGLGE

-734 RDEEPVPETAETPAA
+734 RDEEPVPETTETPAA

-760 AAPAPVNE
+760 TAAPAPVSE

-783 QSADETTAAP
+783 QSADETADAP
-793 ATETAQAPVPQDMD
+793 ATETAQAPVPQDMG
-807 SKVDAPAPVS
+807 SEVDAPAPVS
-817 EEASAPAPQSADE
+817 EEASAPAPQSVDE
-830 APTAPATETAQAPV
+830 TATTPATETAQTPV
-844 PQDVDSKVDAPAPVG
+844 PQDMDGKVDAPAPVG
-859 EEASAPAPQSVDET
+859 EETV
-873 ATTPVAETAQT
+873 
-884 PVPQDIDSEVD
+884 
-895 APAPVGEEAATPA
+895 TPA
-908 PQDVGGKADAPV
+908 PQDVGGKEDAPV

-942 SADGATPASGVT
+942 SAGGATPASGVT
-954 APAPVPAQNP
+954 APAPAPAQNP

-986 AANAPKTANVPGM
+986 TANAPKTANVPGM

-1018 NAPAPASTTGT
+1018 NAPAPASTTGA

-1036 GTTPA
+1036 RTTPA
-1041 PSTASGQ
+1041 PSTAPGQ
-1048 SSTAPGSG
+1048 SSTVPGSG
-1056 TAPTTVRPATGA
+1056 TAPTTVRPAVGA

-1110 AQPVSAP
+1110 AQPVSTP
-1117 ASTTVSAPGSAP
+1117 ASTTVSAPGSVP
-1129 TIPTESSA
+1129 TTPTENGTA
-1137 ASAPTSTTPAT
+1137 TTPAAPT
-1148 TTPASAPESGS
+1148 RASAPEYGG

-1193 GETASAPSTA
+1193 GETAPAPSTA

-1208 QITPETASAPSESD
+1208 QITPETASAPSESNAP
-1222 SSSAGGHA
+1222 SAGGHA
-1230 TTPNEGTTH
+1230 TAPNEGTAH

-1246 SVSDVPGAGGTDT
+1246 SVSNVPGADGTDT

-1287 SPATADTASAVPE
+1287 SPATVDTTSAAPE
-1300 SAPAESATTTNV
+1300 SAPAESPTSTNV

-1331 SSFGNDAGS
+1331 SSFGNGAGS

-1501 PDSADEPDTQDETED
+1501 PDSADEPDTQDETEN

-1546 FTAPE
+1546 FTAPA

-1562 HEHESEPEQL
+1562 SEPESEPEQV

>member
-1 MSSINS
+1 
-7 LVNQK
+7 
-12 RNKNL
+12 
-17 IRRTMLAAIAGCLMS
+17 MLAAVAGCLMS

-180 FSFSGVGSDMTGLGE
+180 FSFSSVGSDMTGLGE

-599 HFNANDDNDA
+599 HFNANDDSDA

-734 RDEEPVPETAETPAA
+734 RDEEPVPETAETPAV

-760 AAPAPVNE
+760 AAPAPLNE

-783 QSADETTAAP
+783 QSADE
-793 ATETAQAPVPQDMD
+793 
-807 SKVDAPAPVS
+807 
-817 EEASAPAPQSADE
+817 
-830 APTAPATETAQAPV
+830 APTASATETAQAPV

-884 PVPQDIDSEVD
+884 PVPQDMDSEVD
-895 APAPVGEEAATPA
+895 APAPIGEKAATPA
-908 PQDVGGKADAPV
+908 PQDVGDKADAPV

-931 QSADGKVAEPT
+931 QSADGKVAE
-942 SADGATPASGVT
+942 SASAGGTTPASGAT
-954 APAPVPAQNP
+954 APTPAPAQNS

-986 AANAPKTANVPGM
+986 TANAPKTANVPGT

-1018 NAPAPASTTGT
+1018 NAPAPASTTGA

-1036 GTTPA
+1036 GTSPA

-1048 SSTAPGSG
+1048 SSTVPGSG
-1056 TAPTTVRPATGA
+1056 TAPTTVRPAAGA
-1068 GSVSAP
+1068 GSVSTP

-1110 AQPVSAP
+1110 AQPVSTP

-1129 TIPTESSA
+1129 TIPTESGA
-1137 ASAPTSTTPAT
+1137 ASAPTS

-1175 SAPTAPIPAT
+1175 SVPTVPIPAT

-1193 GETASAPSTA
+1193 GEIASAPSTA

-1208 QITPETASAPSESD
+1208 QITPETASAPSESG
-1222 SSSAGGHA
+1222 SSPAGGHETA
-1230 TTPNEGTTH
+1230 PNEGTAH
-1239 SESSGTG
+1239 SESSGTD
-1246 SVSDVPGAGGTDT
+1246 SVSNVPGADGTDT

-1272 QESGSAPAQGSGGTM
+1272 QESGSAPAQGSGGTT
-1287 SPATADTASAVPE
+1287 SPATADTASAAPE

-1331 SSFGNDAGS
+1331 SSFGNGAGS

-1369 PASSGNTGSSSE
+1369 PASSGNTDSSSE

-1452 EQAAEQQSS
+1452 EQAAEQQTS

-1473 SESNTQNSHD
+1473 SESHTQNSHD

-1495 AEDVSE
+1495 TEDVSE

-1562 HEHESEPEQL
+1562 PEPETEPEQV

-1731 KKHNPFSGMGDYK
+1731 KRHNPFSGMGDYK
-1744 RKR
+1744 RRR

>member
-1 MSSINS
+1 
-7 LVNQK
+7 
-12 RNKNL
+12 
-17 IRRTMLAAIAGCLMS
+17 MLAAIAGCLMS

-87 FDSGN
+87 FDNGN

-123 NIAHGEKVE
+123 NLAHGEKVE
-132 SIPKLIW
+132 SVPKLIW

-153 FLTMIFNEIV
+153 LLTMIFNEIV

-255 KDTARSWLQMFWSQ
+255 KDTAKSWLQMFWSQ

-374 GKANGV
+374 GKANGI

-681 QYYPAQAA
+681 QYYPAQAE

-760 AAPAPVNE
+760 AAPAPVSE
-768 DAPAPVG
+768 DTPVPVG
-775 EEASAPAP
+775 EEASI
-783 QSADETTAAP
+783 
-793 ATETAQAPVPQDMD
+793 
-807 SKVDAPAPVS
+807 
-817 EEASAPAPQSADE
+817 PAPQSADE

-844 PQDVDSKVDAPAPVG
+844 PQDVDSNVDAPAPVG

-884 PVPQDIDSEVD
+884 PVPQDMDSEVD

-1074 APSASIPTAPV
+1074 APSASIPTAPA

-1129 TIPTESSA
+1129 TIPTESGA

-1175 SAPTAPIPAT
+1175 SVPTAPIPAT

-1193 GETASAPSTA
+1193 GEIASAPSTA

-1208 QITPETASAPSESD
+1208 QITLETASAPSESG
-1222 SSSAGGHA
+1222 SSRAGGHETA
-1230 TTPNEGTTH
+1230 PNEGTAH
-1239 SESSGTG
+1239 SESSGTD
-1246 SVSDVPGAGGTDT
+1246 SVSNVPGTDGTDT

-1272 QESGSAPAQGSGGTM
+1272 QESGSAPVQGSSGGTT
-1287 SPATADTASAVPE
+1287 SPATADTTSAAPE
-1300 SAPAESATTTNV
+1300 FAPAESATTTNV

-1331 SSFGNDAGS
+1331 SGSGNGAGS

-1351 AHAPSGSGSSG
+1351 AHVPSGSGSSG

-1369 PASSGNTGSSSE
+1369 PTSSGNTGSSSE
-1381 SASSGSAN
+1381 SAPSGSAN
-1389 DSTDTPTSETGGTS
+1389 DGTDTPTSETGGTS
-1403 SETVEAPAADGL
+1403 SEKVEAPAADGL
-1415 PYAVGETGGS
+1415 PYAVGETGGA

-1495 AEDVSE
+1495 TEDVSE

-1562 HEHESEPEQL
+1562 PEHESEPEQV

-1692 QESRKNSEP
+1692 QEFRKNSEP
-1701 RPYNGHSNGQ
+1701 RPYDGHSNGQ

-1731 KKHNPFSGMGDYK
+1731 KKHNPFSGMDDYK

>member
-1 MSSINS
+1 
-7 LVNQK
+7 
-12 RNKNL
+12 
-17 IRRTMLAAIAGCLMS
+17 MLAAIAGCLMS

-734 RDEEPVPETAETPAA
+734 RDEETASETAETPAA
-749 QTNEQPVKDAD
+749 QTNEQPVKNVD
-760 AAPAPVNE
+760 AAPAPLNE

-775 EEASAPAP
+775 
-783 QSADETTAAP
+783 
-793 ATETAQAPVPQDMD
+793 
-807 SKVDAPAPVS
+807 

-859 EEASAPAPQSVDET
+859 EEASAPAPQSVDAT
-873 ATTPVAETAQT
+873 ATTPIAETAQT
-884 PVPQDIDSEVD
+884 PVPQDMDSEVD
-895 APAPVGEEAATPA
+895 APAPVGEEAVTHA
-908 PQDVGGKADAPV
+908 PQDVGDKADAPV

-942 SADGATPASGVT
+942 SAGGATPASGVT
-954 APAPVPAQNP
+954 APAPAPAQNP

-986 AANAPKTANVPGM
+986 TANAPKTANVPGM

-1018 NAPAPASTTGT
+1018 NAPAPGSTTGA

-1048 SSTAPGSG
+1048 SSTVPGSG
-1056 TAPTTVRPATGA
+1056 TAPTTVRPAAGA
-1068 GSVSAP
+1068 GSVSAQ

-1097 VAAGAVAGTAAGQ
+1097 VAAGAVAGTATGQ
-1110 AQPVSAP
+1110 AHPVSAP
-1117 ASTTVSAPGSAP
+1117 ASTTVSAPGSVP
-1129 TIPTESSA
+1129 TTPTESGA
-1137 ASAPTSTTPAT
+1137 ASAPASPAPTTPT
-1148 TTPASAPESGS
+1148 HVSAPESGS
-1159 GTTNDGA
+1159 GTTNGGA

-1193 GETASAPSTA
+1193 GETASTPSTA

-1246 SVSDVPGAGGTDT
+1246 SVSNVPGAGGTDT

-1331 SSFGNDAGS
+1331 SSFGNGAGS

-1351 AHAPSGSGSSG
+1351 AHATSGSGSSG

-1369 PASSGNTGSSSE
+1369 PASSGNTDSSSE

-1436 ETTVETETAAT
+1436 ETTVKTETAAT

-1452 EQAAEQQSS
+1452 EQAAEQQTS

-1473 SESNTQNSHD
+1473 SESHTQNSHD

-1495 AEDVSE
+1495 TEDVSE

-1562 HEHESEPEQL
+1562 HEHESEPEQV

>member
-1 MSSINS
+1 
-7 LVNQK
+7 
-12 RNKNL
+12 
-17 IRRTMLAAIAGCLMS
+17 MLAAIAGCLMS

-132 SIPKLIW
+132 SVPKLIW

-255 KDTARSWLQMFWSQ
+255 KDTAKSWLQMFWSQ

-347 NVFGGV
+347 NVFGDV

-623 SAALNKARENEEEQ
+623 SAAWNKARENEEEQ

-666 PNAFKAMEDHIKENA
+666 PNAFKAMEDHIKKNA

-727 QATCTFT
+727 QATCSFT

-749 QTNEQPVKDAD
+749 QTNEQPVKDVD
-760 AAPAPVNE
+760 AAPAPLNE

-775 EEASAPAP
+775 
-783 QSADETTAAP
+783 
-793 ATETAQAPVPQDMD
+793 
-807 SKVDAPAPVS
+807 

-859 EEASAPAPQSVDET
+859 EEASAPAPQSVDAT
-873 ATTPVAETAQT
+873 ATTPIAETAQT
-884 PVPQDIDSEVD
+884 PVPQDMDSEVD
-895 APAPVGEEAATPA
+895 APAPVGEEAVTHA
-908 PQDVGGKADAPV
+908 PQDVGDKADAPV

-942 SADGATPASGVT
+942 SAGGATPASGVT
-954 APAPVPAQNP
+954 APAPAPAQNP

-986 AANAPKTANVPGM
+986 TANPPKTANVPGM

-1018 NAPAPASTTGT
+1018 NAPAPGSTTGA

-1048 SSTAPGSG
+1048 SSTVPGSG
-1056 TAPTTVRPATGA
+1056 TAPTTVRPAAGA
-1068 GSVSAP
+1068 GSVSAQ

-1097 VAAGAVAGTAAGQ
+1097 VAAGAVADTATGQ
-1110 AQPVSAP
+1110 AHPVSAP
-1117 ASTTVSAPGSAP
+1117 ASTTVSAPGSVP
-1129 TIPTESSA
+1129 TTPTESGA
-1137 ASAPTSTTPAT
+1137 ASAPASPAPTTPT
-1148 TTPASAPESGS
+1148 HVSAPESGS
-1159 GTTNDGA
+1159 GTTNGGA
-1166 TAPVVNHEA
+1166 TAPVVNHEV

-1246 SVSDVPGAGGTDT
+1246 SVSNVPGAGGTDT

-1287 SPATADTASAVPE
+1287 SPATADTASAAPE

-1331 SSFGNDAGS
+1331 SSSGNSAGS

-1351 AHAPSGSGSSG
+1351 AHVPSGSGSSG

-1369 PASSGNTGSSSE
+1369 PASSGNTDSSSE

-1436 ETTVETETAAT
+1436 ETTVKTETAAT

-1452 EQAAEQQSS
+1452 EQAAEQQTS

-1473 SESNTQNSHD
+1473 SESHTQNSHD

-1495 AEDVSE
+1495 TEDVSE

-1562 HEHESEPEQL
+1562 HEHESEPEQV

-1679 PDLDADYRRSQAR
+1679 PDLDADYRRSLAR

-1701 RPYNGHSNGQ
+1701 RPYNGRSNGQ